1 MLPRIAP
8 LLRLAMVFVAAVL
21 GAAPIK
27 VTVVADDHAAVKSLV
42 AELAAAGA
50 IVTEADRP
58 SELIDIKH
66 EKDEVIVLYR
76 KDYTPY
82 EVKDRAALAD
92 LSNRGI
98 SFVALRGAIAG
109 PSASWAKDTFGA
121 GWTQDSRRFRA
132 LMMLNIRTDA
142 HPLAKDASTFDVTD
156 QTVFEL
162 DLNEKIQVLASSF
175 TSKVGANRKNIVE
188 VSDKASVYDIQPQ
201 AWVFENARLRSAVF
215 LQGEAET
222 LAHASYRTFIKRGIA
237 WAARR
242 TNIDELCT
250 PKDLVD
256 MRYPVGGPSR
266 AAQAIAAFQMQ
277 PGFKASVVSTEPLI
291 NKPIAIQWDERGR
304 LWVAETPEYP
314 NGRRPLTAESWR
326 EGGVLVPGSYDRPAQ
341 DKISVLSSSKNDGVF
356 DEKKIFHEGLE
367 LITGFCHYKDGV
379 IAVCQPHIVWLRDTD
394 GDGKA
399 DKEVVLYGG
408 FTPGDTHF
416 VANHFIMAPDGW
428 VYASNGGGGEV
439 FPASTPELKVRISP
453 GTFRFKPD
461 GSAIEQI
468 ASQGGNSFGN
478 EVTSKMELYHGK
490 ATNGNPIQHVVLPES
505 ILAKAPGTPA
515 KAFSSVN
522 PRRPV
527 LRTDL
532 PDRAPL
538 LQIDQVGYYTAAC
551 SVAVQEHGAWPEEYR
566 DGIFTS
572 EPILDIIHFEKLT
585 PSGPTFL
592 GEVTI
597 KDREWLRSMDHW
609 FCPIDVSFGPDGA
622 LYVLDFYTPVVAHN
636 DTRGP
641 LHSKSGASV
650 RPDREHYFGRIYRI
664 QHDSAPKLTIPDL
677 SKADVAGLVAAFDH
691 PNKIVRFNALR
702 VLMDKD
708 AGLLASAVGPLVTKV
723 RSDAKAEAR
732 IQAIWALQRLD
743 RLEDGLLRALCADA
757 DADVRKNAFLV
768 AEASHSKLPTE
779 VFTKALDDAEPR
791 VRLAALRAMGAAPLD
806 ASAGALL
813 LSAQARMTDD
823 WSKAAATAAAAANPG
838 PVLAGILTGPADAA
852 GAEFARTLAAS
863 LNGDSA
869 TLVLAAA
876 ANSANKPVA
885 LAVIR
890 EIASRRVAAPA
901 SLDGARVALR
911 TLLASPDE
919 AISESSAAIA
929 ALWFTDGSLKA
940 ELAAVARRLVPVLA
954 DTQAS
959 VESQVAAARVLVLLR
974 DADPQVR
981 PALAQ
986 ALGGSREAVSVAIAG
1001 ALATSGDA
1009 SVGKVLYAAFPKSA
1023 GTFRSTLFSAL
1034 VGRSEWAGLVLDA
1047 LETKSLS
1054 AMQLGPMQ
1062 VSQLVRNPDEAVA
1075 KRAAAV
1081 LTKLNAGSSP
1091 AKDDLVAK
1099 LRPEVE
1105 MPGDIAKGKEL
1116 FAGVCQTC
1124 HKIGNVGNDFGPNL
1138 QGIGSHPAA
1147 ELLVHIVDPNRMVDD
1162 EHRTWN
1168 IKMKDGTQ
1176 YSALIGSENPTF
1188 VKLKL
1193 PGGLSAELKVT
1204 DIVSRERS
1212 PNSLMPEGFEALGAE
1227 GLRNVIA
1234 YLRSVAISPEGETV
1248 GRFRLLD
1255 LRAAFTASTSHG
1267 LYANKES
1274 KRDTLPFA
1282 QFGKVESNGVPY
1294 KVVDPKTSKDGLNVI
1309 VLKGGAFPAAYSK
1322 TLAQKVEIPVGSV
1335 ANRIHFLGAVGGWG
1349 AHGDA
1354 IAMIAEVHF
1363 LSGKVQK
1370 KIFYGGVDFADYNG
1384 TGDVPR
1390 SKSARQLLTGDG
1402 RQVRTHWIPVESDEI
1417 IDKLVLSSADTE
1429 IAPTTVAVTIE
1440 IGGPP
1445 NPPPGKDDGAP
1456 KAGKKGKGKAKAN
1469 DGPSDLLPKDN
1480 PKTTQAFGQ
1489 SFGPRKAG
1497 QLRVLVAGA
1506 GSSHNFPAFFLG
1518 TDALTAKAA
1527 GYDVASTPNLKE
1539 TLGLLPQADLFVF
1552 SGNHAQFGTPEF
1564 QKAIRDFAAAG
1575 KGIVL
1580 LHAATWYNW
1589 PLETKYNDEFVCGG
1603 SRNHGHSDFTFTVT
1617 KAEHPI
1623 MKGVPATF
1631 VVNDESYN
1639 IELTRPEGAEV
1650 LGTIPRQD
1658 PKEGLSNI
1666 LPSVWTVRYPG
1677 ARVVCIALGHDEK
1690 SHDHPAYKQLLLN
1703 SLTWVSNK

>member
-8 LLRLAMVFVAAVL
+8 FLSIALVFASAVL

-27 VTVVADDHAAVKSLV
+27 VTVIADDHEAVKSLV
-42 AELAAAGA
+42 IDLKGSGA
-50 IVTEADRP
+50 LVTEADRP
-58 SELIDIKH
+58 REILATAH
-66 EKDEVIVLYR
+66 AKDEVIILYR
-76 KDYTPY
+76 KDHTPY
-82 EVKDRAALAD
+82 EVIDRAALAD

-98 SFVALRGAIAG
+98 GFVVLRGAIAG
-109 PSASWAKDTFGA
+109 PSATWAKETFGA
-121 GWTQDSRRFRA
+121 GWTPDSRRFKA
-132 LMMLNIRTDA
+132 LMMLNVRTDA

-162 DLNEKIQVLASSF
+162 DLHEKIQVLASSF
-175 TSKVGANRKNIVE
+175 TSKVSANRKKIAE
-188 VSDKASVYDIQPQ
+188 VADKASVYDIQPQ

-242 TNIDELCT
+242 SDVDELCS
-250 PKDLVD
+250 KQDLAD

-266 AAQAIAAFQMQ
+266 AEKAIAAFQMQ
-277 PGFKASVVSTEPLI
+277 PGFKAGVVVTEPLI
-291 NKPIAIQWDERGR
+291 NKPIAAQWDERGR

-314 NGRRPLTAESWR
+314 NGRRPLTSESWR

-341 DKISVLSSSKNDGVF
+341 DKISVLVDTDG
-356 DEKKIFHEGLE
+356 DGKADQKQLFHEGLE

-379 IAVCQPHIVWLRDTD
+379 IVVCQPHIIWLRDTD

-416 VANHFIMAPDGW
+416 VANHFVLAPDGW
-428 VYASNGGGGEV
+428 VYASNGGSGEA
-439 FPASTPELKVRISP
+439 FPAANPERKVRLSS

-478 EVTSKMELYHGK
+478 EVTGKMELYHGK

-505 ILAKAPGTPA
+505 VLAKAPGTPA

-527 LRTDL
+527 LRSDL

-566 DGIFTS
+566 DTIFIT

-592 GEVTI
+592 GDVTL

-609 FCPIDVSFGPDGA
+609 FCPIDVTFGPDGA

-664 QHDSAPKLTIPDL
+664 QHDAAPKFAVPDL
-677 SKADVAGLVAAFDH
+677 AKADVAGLVAAFEH
-691 PNKIVRFNALR
+691 PNKVVRFNALR

-708 AGLLASAVGPLVTKV
+708 AGLLASAIGPLVTMV
-723 RSDAKAEAR
+723 RSEAKAEAR
-732 IQAIWALQRLD
+732 ILALWALQRLD
-743 RLEDGLLRALCADA
+743 RLEDGLLRNLCADA
-757 DADVRKNAFLV
+757 DAAVRKNAFLV
-768 AEASHSKLPTE
+768 AEASHSKLPAE
-779 VFTKALDDAEPR
+779 VYAKALEDAEPR
-791 VRLAALRAMGAAPLD
+791 VRLAALRAMGAAPLE

-838 PVLAGILTGPADAA
+838 PVLAGILSAPEDAA
-852 GAEFARTLAAS
+852 AAEFARTLAAS
-863 LNGDSA
+863 LNGDDA
-869 TLVLAAA
+869 AIVLGAAA
-876 ANSANKPVA
+876 KSANKAVVVA
-885 LAVIR
+885 VLRELA
-890 EIASRRVAAPA
+890 ARRVAAPA
-901 SLDGARVALR
+901 ALDSARQSLR
-911 TLLASPDE
+911 TLIADRDDAVGAS
-919 AISESSAAIA
+919 AAAIA

-940 ELAAVARRLVPVLA
+940 ELAAAASRLLPVLA
-954 DTQAS
+954 DAKATDEA
-959 VESQVAAARVLVLLR
+959 QVAAARVLVQLR
-974 DADPQVR
+974 DASPEVR

-986 ALGGSREAVSVAIAG
+986 ALAGPRENVAVAIAG
-1001 ALATSGDA
+1001 ALASSGDA
-1009 SVGKVLYAAFPKSA
+1009 SVGKLLYGAFPKSTGA
-1023 GTFRSTLFSAL
+1023 YRATLFSAL
-1034 VGRSEWAGLVLDA
+1034 VGRAEWAGLVLDA
-1047 LETKSLS
+1047 LEAKSLS

-1062 VSQLVRNPDEAVA
+1062 VSQLVRHPDEAVA
-1075 KRAAAV
+1075 KRAATV
-1081 LTKLNAGSSP
+1081 LAKLNAGSSP
-1091 AKDDLVAK
+1091 AKDDIVSK
-1099 LRPEVE
+1099 LRAEVE
-1105 MPGDIAKGKEL
+1105 KPGDAAKGKEL
-1116 FAGVCQTC
+1116 FVAACQTC
-1124 HKIGNVGNDFGPNL
+1124 HKVGNVGNDFGPNL
-1138 QGIGSHPAA
+1138 QGIGSHPPA
-1147 ELLVHIVDPNRMVDD
+1147 EMLVHIVDPNRMVDD

-1168 IKMKDGTQ
+1168 FKMKDGTQ

-1193 PGGLSAELKVT
+1193 PAGQTAELKVA

-1212 PNSLMPEGFEALGAE
+1212 PNSLMPEGFESLGAE

-1234 YLRSVAISPEGETV
+1234 YLRSVAISPEGEVV

-1255 LRAAFTASTSHG
+1255 LRSAFTASTNTG
-1267 LYANKES
+1267 LYANKEA

-1282 QFGKVESNGVPY
+1282 QFGQVQSNGVPY
-1294 KVVDPKTSKDGLNVI
+1294 KVVDPKSAKDGLNVI
-1309 VLKGGAFPAAYSK
+1309 VLKGGAFKGAYSK
-1322 TLAQKVEIPVGSV
+1322 TFPQKVEIPVGSV

-1354 IAMIAEVHF
+1354 VAMVAEVRF
-1363 LSGKVQK
+1363 LSGKVQRK
-1370 KIFYGGVDFADYNG
+1370 VFYGGVDFADYNG
-1384 TGDVPR
+1384 TGDVPK
-1390 SKSARQLLTGDG
+1390 SKSASQLLSGEG
-1402 RQVRTHWIPVESDEI
+1402 RQVRTHWIPVESNEVI
-1417 IDKLVLSSADTE
+1417 EKIVLSSEDTP
-1429 IAPTTVAVTIE
+1429 IAPTTVAITIE
-1440 IGGPP
+1440 IGGPA
-1445 NPPPGKDDGAP
+1445 NPPAGKDDAAP
-1456 KAGKKGKGKAKAN
+1456 KAGKKKGKAN
-1469 DGPSDLLPKDN
+1469 EGPSDLLPKDN

-1527 GYDVASTPNLKE
+1527 GYDVAATPNLKE
-1539 TLGLLPQADLFVF
+1539 TLALLPQADLLLF

-1564 QKAIRDFAAAG
+1564 QKAIRDFASAG

-1589 PLETKYNDEFVCGG
+1589 PLTTKYNEEFVCGG
-1603 SRNHGHSDFTFTVT
+1603 ARGHGHSDFTFTVT
-1617 KAEHPI
+1617 KPEHPV

-1631 VVNDESYN
+1631 VINDESYN
-1639 IELTRPEGAEV
+1639 VELTRPEGAEV
-1650 LGTIPRQD
+1650 LGTIPRQT

-1666 LPSVWTVRYPG
+1666 LPSVWTVKYPG

-1703 SLTWVSNK
+1703 SLLWVAQK

>member
-8 LLRLAMVFVAAVL
+8 FLSFALACAAAVL
-21 GAAPIK
+21 GAAPLK
-27 VTVVADDHAAVKSLV
+27 VTVVSDDHLAVKSLV
-42 AELAAAGA
+42 AELASAGA
-50 IVTEADRP
+50 VVTEADRP
-58 SELIDIKH
+58 RDILSTKH
-66 EKDEVIVLYR
+66 DKDEVIVLYR
-76 KDYTPY
+76 KDYAPY
-82 EVKDRAALAD
+82 EVIDRAALAD

-98 SFVALRGAIAG
+98 GFVALRGAIAG
-109 PSASWAKDTFGA
+109 PSASWARDTFGA
-121 GWTQDSRRFRA
+121 GWTPESRRFRA

-142 HPLAKDASTFDVTD
+142 HPLATNASTFDVTD
-156 QTVFEL
+156 QTVFNLE
-162 DLNEKIQVLASSF
+162 LNEKIHVLASSF
-175 TSKVGANRKNIVE
+175 TSKVSANRKNITE
-188 VSDKASVYDIQPQ
+188 VSDKASIYDIQPQ

-242 TNIDELCT
+242 SNVDELCT

-256 MRYPVGGPSR
+256 LRYPVGGPSR
-266 AAQAIAAFQMQ
+266 AEKAIAAFQMQ
-277 PGFKASVVSTEPLI
+277 PGFKASVVVTEPLI
-291 NKPIAIQWDERGR
+291 NKPIAVQWDERGR
-304 LWVAETPEYP
+304 LWVAESPEYP

-341 DKISVLSSSKNDGVF
+341 DKISVLVDTDG
-356 DEKKIFHEGLE
+356 DGKADQKQLFHEGLE

-379 IAVCQPHIVWLRDTD
+379 IVVSQPHIVWLRDTN

-416 VANHFIMAPDGW
+416 VANHFVLAPDGW

-439 FPASTPELKVRISP
+439 FPAAQPDRKVRLSS

-478 EVTSKMELYHGK
+478 EVTGKMEFFHGK
-490 ATNGNPIQHVVLPES
+490 ATNGNPIQHAVLPES

-551 SVAVQEHGAWPEEYR
+551 SVAVQEHGAWPDDYR
-566 DGIFTS
+566 DTIFIT
-572 EPILDIIHFEKLT
+572 EPILDIIHFEKLI
-585 PSGPTFL
+585 PEGPTFL

-664 QHDSAPKLTIPDL
+664 QHEAAKGFAIPDL

-691 PNKIVRFNALR
+691 PNKVVRFNALR
-702 VLMDKD
+702 VLMDKE
-708 AGLLASAVGPLVTKV
+708 AGLLASAIGPLVTMV

-732 IQAIWALQRLD
+732 IAALWALQRLD
-743 RLEDGLLRALCADA
+743 RLEDGLLQALCADA
-757 DADVRKNAFLV
+757 DAAVRKNAFLV
-768 AEASHSKLPTE
+768 AEAAHSKIPAA
-779 VFTKALDDAEPR
+779 VYAKALQDTEPR
-791 VRLAALRAMGAAPLD
+791 VRLAALRAMGSAPLE

-813 LSAQARMTDD
+813 LSAQASLTDD

-838 PVLAGILTGPADAA
+838 PVLAGILAGPADPN
-852 GAEFARTLAAS
+852 GADFARTLAAS
-863 LNGDSA
+863 LNGDDA
-869 TLVLAAA
+869 VAVLAAA
-876 ANSANKPVA
+876 AKSANKPVVT
-885 LAVIR
+885 AVLR
-890 EIASRRVAAPA
+890 ELSARRVAPPA
-901 SLDGARVALR
+901 ALDAARQSLRD
-911 TLLASPDE
+911 LLADQDQ
-919 AISESSAAIA
+919 AVGASAAAVA

-940 ELAAVARRLVPVLA
+940 ELAAAASRLVPVLA
-954 DTQAS
+954 DDKAS
-959 VESQVAAARVLVLLR
+959 AEAQVAAARVLVQLR
-974 DADPQVR
+974 DASPEVR
-981 PALAQ
+981 PALVQ
-986 ALGGSREAVSVAIAG
+986 ALAGSNEAVAVATAG
-1001 ALATSGDA
+1001 ALAASGDA
-1009 SVGKVLYAAFPKSA
+1009 SVGKMLYAAFPKSV
-1023 GTFRSTLFSAL
+1023 GSFRATLFSAL
-1034 VGRSEWAGLVLDA
+1034 VGRAEWAGLVLDA
-1047 LETKSLS
+1047 LEAKSLS
-1054 AMQLGPMQ
+1054 ALQLGPMQ
-1062 VSQLVRNPDEAVA
+1062 VSQLVRHPDEAIA

-1081 LTKLNAGSSP
+1081 FAKLNAGSSP
-1091 AKDDLVAK
+1091 AKDDIVSK
-1099 LRPEVE
+1099 LRSEVE
-1105 MPGDIAKGKEL
+1105 KPGDAAKGKEL
-1116 FAGVCQTC
+1116 FVAVCQTC
-1124 HKIGNVGNDFGPNL
+1124 HKVGNVGNDFGPNL
-1138 QGIGSHPAA
+1138 QGIGSHPPA
-1147 ELLVHIVDPNRMVDD
+1147 EMLVHIVDPNRMVDD

-1168 IKMKDGTQ
+1168 FKMKDGTQ

-1193 PGGLSAELKVT
+1193 PAGQSAELKVA

-1212 PNSLMPEGFEALGAE
+1212 PNSLMPEGFESLGAE

-1255 LRAAFTASTSHG
+1255 LRAAFTASTNTG
-1267 LYANKES
+1267 LYASKEA

-1282 QFGKVESNGVPY
+1282 QFGQVQSNGVPY
-1294 KVVDPKTSKDGLNVI
+1294 KVVDPKTAKDGLNVI
-1309 VLKGGAFPAAYSK
+1309 VLKGGNGKGAYSK
-1322 TLAQKVEIPVGSV
+1322 SFPQKVEIPVGSV

-1354 IAMIAEVHF
+1354 VAMIAEVHF
-1363 LSGKVQK
+1363 LSGKVQRK
-1370 KIFYGGVDFADYNG
+1370 VFYGGVDFADYNG
-1384 TGDVPR
+1384 TGDVPK
-1390 SKSARQLLTGDG
+1390 SKSARQLLSGDG
-1402 RQVRTHWIPVESDEI
+1402 RQVRTHWIPVESDEV
-1417 IDKLVLSSADTE
+1417 IDKLVLSSEDTT

-1440 IGGPP
+1440 IGGPA
-1445 NPPPGKDDGAP
+1445 NPPAGKNDGAP
-1456 KAGKKGKGKAKAN
+1456 KAGKKKGKAN
-1469 DGPSDLLPKDN
+1469 EGPSDLLPKDN
-1480 PKTTQAFGQ
+1480 PKTTQAYGQ
-1489 SFGPRKAG
+1489 SFGPRKDG

-1527 GYDVASTPNLKE
+1527 GYDVAATPNLKE
-1539 TLGLLPQADLFVF
+1539 TLALLPQADLFVF

-1617 KAEHPI
+1617 KPEHPI

-1631 VVNDESYN
+1631 VINDESYN
-1639 IELTRPEGAEV
+1639 IELTRPEGADV
-1650 LGTIPRQD
+1650 LGTIPRQT

-1666 LPSVWTVRYPG
+1666 LPSVWTVKYPG

>member
-50 IVTEADRP
+50 VVTEADRP

-82 EVKDRAALAD
+82 EVKERAALAD
-92 LSNRGI
+92 LSMRGI
-98 SFVALRGAIAG
+98 NFVALRGAIAG

-132 LMMLNIRTDA
+132 LMMLNIRTDS

-304 LWVAETPEYP
+304 MWVAETPEYP

-356 DEKKIFHEGLE
+356 DVKKIFHEGLE

-416 VANHFIMAPDGW
+416 VANHFVLAPDGW

-439 FPASTPELKVRISP
+439 FPASSPELKVRISP

-691 PNKIVRFNALR
+691 PNKVVRFNALR

-732 IQAIWALQRLD
+732 IQALWALQRLD
-743 RLEDGLLRALCADA
+743 RLEDGLLRVLCADA

-779 VFTKALDDAEPR
+779 VFAKALDDAEPR

-838 PVLAGILTGPADAA
+838 PVLAGILNGPADEA

-863 LNGDSA
+863 LNGDGA

-890 EIASRRVAAPA
+890 EIASRRVVAPA

-919 AISESSAAIA
+919 AVSGSAASIA

-940 ELAAVARRLVPVLA
+940 ELALVANRLVPVLA
-954 DTQAS
+954 DSKAS
-959 VESQVAAARVLVLLR
+959 IEAQVDAARVLVLLR

-981 PALAQ
+981 PALIQGLA
-986 ALGGSREAVSVAIAG
+986 GSREAVSVAIAG
-1001 ALATSGDA
+1001 ALAASGDV

-1023 GTFRSTLFSAL
+1023 GAFRSTLFSAL

-1047 LETKSLS
+1047 LEAKSLS

-1081 LTKLNAGSSP
+1081 LLKLDAGSSP
-1091 AKDDLVAK
+1091 AKDDIVSK
-1099 LRPEVE
+1099 LRSEVE
-1105 MPGDIAKGKEL
+1105 KPGDAAKGKEL
-1116 FAGVCQTC
+1116 FVAACQTC

-1138 QGIGSHPAA
+1138 QGIGSHPPA
-1147 ELLVHIVDPNRMVDD
+1147 EMLVHIVDPNRMVDD

-1234 YLRSVAISPEGETV
+1234 YLRSVAISPEGETI

-1294 KVVDPKTSKDGLNVI
+1294 KVVDPKASKDGLNVI

-1370 KIFYGGVDFADYNG
+1370 KVFYGGVDFADYNG

-1480 PKTTQAFGQ
+1480 PKTTQAYGQ

-1497 QLRVLVAGA
+1497 QLRVLFAGA

-1539 TLGLLPQADLFVF
+1539 TLELLPQADLFVF

-1617 KAEHPI
+1617 KPEHPI

-1631 VVNDESYN
+1631 VINDESYN

-1650 LGTIPRQD
+1650 LGTIPRQT
-1658 PKEGLSNI
+1658 PKEGFSNI

-1677 ARVVCIALGHDEK
+1677 TKVVCIALGHDEK

-1703 SLTWVSNK
+1703 SLTWVAQK

>member
-1 MLPRIAP
+1 MLPRISP
-8 LLRLAMVFVAAVL
+8 LLRIVMAFATVAL

-27 VTVVADDHAAVKSLV
+27 VTVISDDHVAVKSLV
-42 AELAAAGA
+42 EELKGVGA
-50 IVTEADRP
+50 VVTEADRP
-58 SELIDIKH
+58 SEIIDTKH

-82 EVKDRAALAD
+82 EVKERAALAD

-109 PSASWAKDTFGA
+109 PSASWGKETFGA
-121 GWTQDSRRFRA
+121 GWTAESRRFRT

-156 QTVFEL
+156 QTVFDL
-162 DLNEKIQVLASSF
+162 DLHEKLQVLASSF
-175 TSKVGANRKNIVE
+175 TSKVSANRKKIVE
-188 VSDKASVYDIQPQ
+188 VSDKVSIYDIQPQ
-201 AWVFENARLRSAVF
+201 AWVFENSRLRSAVF

-242 TNIDELCT
+242 ANTDELCT
-250 PKDLVD
+250 AKDLAD

-266 AAQAIAAFQMQ
+266 AEKAIAAFQMQ

-291 NKPIAIQWDERGR
+291 NKPIAVQWDERGR
-304 LWVAETPEYP
+304 MWVAETPEYP

-356 DEKKIFHEGLE
+356 DQKKVFHEGLE

-416 VANHFIMAPDGW
+416 VANHFILAPDGW
-428 VYASNGGGGEV
+428 VYASNGGSGEV
-439 FPASTPELKVRISP
+439 FPVSNPERKVRVSS

-551 SVAVQEHGAWPEEYR
+551 SVAVQEHGAWPDEYR
-566 DGIFTS
+566 DAIFIT

-592 GEVTI
+592 GEVTL

-609 FCPIDVSFGPDGA
+609 FCPVDVSFGPDGA

-641 LHSKSGASV
+641 MHSKSGASV

-664 QHDSAPKLTIPDL
+664 QHDAAPKFAIPDL

-691 PNKIVRFNALR
+691 PNKVVRFNALR
-702 VLMDKD
+702 VLMEKD

-723 RSDAKAEAR
+723 RSDAKSEAR
-732 IQAIWALQRLD
+732 IQALWALQRLD

-757 DADVRKNAFLV
+757 DPDVRKNAFLV
-768 AEASHSKLPTE
+768 AEASHTKLPTE
-779 VFTKALDDAEPR
+779 VFAKALGDAEPR
-791 VRLAALRAMGAAPLD
+791 VRLAALRAMGSAPLE

-813 LSAQARMTDD
+813 LKAQATMTDD

-838 PVLAGILTGPADAA
+838 PVLAGILGGSADAA

-863 LNGDSA
+863 LNGEET

-876 ANSANKPVA
+876 AKSANKPVA
-885 LAVIR
+885 VAVLG
-890 EIASRRVAAPA
+890 EIASRRVAPPA
-901 SLDGARVALR
+901 SLDAARAALR
-911 TLLASPDE
+911 TLLASQDE
-919 AISESSAAIA
+919 SIAGSSAAIA

-940 ELAAVARRLVPVLA
+940 ELASAADRLLPVLA
-954 DTQAS
+954 DAKAS
-959 VESQVAAARVLVLLR
+959 VEAQVSAARVLVLLR
-974 DADPQVR
+974 DVNPQVR

-986 ALGGSREAVSVAIAG
+986 ALSGSREAVAVATAG
-1001 ALATSGDA
+1001 ALAASGDV
-1009 SVGKVLYAAFPKSA
+1009 SVGKVLFAAFPKST

-1034 VGRSEWAGLVLDA
+1034 AGRAEWAGLVLDA
-1047 LETKSLS
+1047 LEAKSLS

-1062 VSQLVRNPDEAVA
+1062 VSQLVRHPDADTA
-1075 KRAAAV
+1075 KRAVAV
-1081 LTKLNAGSSP
+1081 LAKLNAGSNP
-1091 AKDDLVAK
+1091 AKDDLIAK

-1105 MPGDIAKGKEL
+1105 KPGDVAKGKEL
-1116 FAGVCQTC
+1116 FTSVCQTC
-1124 HKIGNVGNDFGPNL
+1124 HKVGNVGNEFGPNL

-1168 IKMKDGTQ
+1168 FKMKDGTQ

-1193 PGGLSAELKVT
+1193 PGGLSAELKVA

-1212 PNSLMPEGFEALGAE
+1212 PNSLMPEGFESLGAE

-1234 YLRSVAISPEGETV
+1234 YLRSVAISPEGVTI

-1255 LRAAFTASTSHG
+1255 LGTAFTASTDTG
-1267 LYANKES
+1267 LYASKNA
-1274 KRDTLPFA
+1274 KRDTLPFKKYG
-1282 QFGKVESNGVPY
+1282 QVEANGVPY
-1294 KVVDPKTSKDGLNVI
+1294 KIVDPKSAKDGLNVI
-1309 VLKGGAFPAAYSK
+1309 VLKGGNGQGAYSK
-1322 TLAQKVEIPVGSV
+1322 SFAQKVEIPVGSV

-1349 AHGDA
+1349 AHDA

-1370 KIFYGGVDFADYNG
+1370 KVFYGARDFADYNG
-1384 TGDVPR
+1384 VGDVPG
-1390 SKSARQLLTGDG
+1390 SKSARQLLTGEG
-1402 RQVRTHWIPVESDEI
+1402 RQVRTLWIPVESDEI

-1445 NPPPGKDDGAP
+1445 NPPRGKDEDAP
-1456 KAGKKGKGKAKAN
+1456 RPGKKGKGKAN
-1469 DGPSDLLPKDN
+1469 EGPSDLLPKDN

-1497 QLRVLVAGA
+1497 QLRVLFAGA

-1539 TLGLLPQADLFVF
+1539 TLALLPQADLFVF
-1552 SGNHAQFGTPEF
+1552 SGNHGQFGTPEF

-1617 KAEHPI
+1617 KPEHPI

-1631 VVNDESYN
+1631 VINDESYN

-1650 LGTIPRQD
+1650 LGTIPRQT
-1658 PKEGLSNI
+1658 PKEGLSSI
-1666 LPSVWTVRYPG
+1666 LPSVWTVKYPG
-1677 ARVVCIALGHDEK
+1677 TKVVCIALGHDEK
-1690 SHDHPAYKQLLLN
+1690 SHDHPAYRQLLLN
-1703 SLTWVSNK
+1703 SLSWVAQK

>member
-1 MLPRIAP
+1 MLPRIAS
-8 LLRLAMVFVAAVL
+8 LLRAALIFVAASIY
-21 GAAPIK
+21 AAPIK
-27 VTVVADDHAAVKSLV
+27 VTIVSDDPAAVKSL
-42 AELAAAGA
+42 ADELHAAGA
-50 IVTEADRP
+50 IVTDAARP
-58 SELIDIKH
+58 RDVLAATH

-82 EVKDRAALAD
+82 EVRDRAALAD
-92 LSNRGI
+92 LSNRGVN
-98 SFVALRGAIAG
+98 FVALRGAIAG
-109 PSASWAKDTFGA
+109 PSASWAKDSFGA
-121 GWTQDSRRFRA
+121 GWTPDSRRFRA
-132 LMMLNIRTDA
+132 LMMLNVRTDA
-142 HPLAKDASTFDVTD
+142 HPLARDASTFDVTD
-156 QTVFEL
+156 DTVFNLE
-162 DLNEKIQVLASSF
+162 LNEKILVLASSF
-175 TSKVGANRKNIVE
+175 TSKVSANRKNIAE
-188 VSDKASVYDIQPQ
+188 VSDKASIYDIQPQ
-201 AWVFENARLRSAVF
+201 AWVFENVRFRSAVF
-215 LQGEAET
+215 LQGDAAT

-242 TNIDELCT
+242 PNVDELCT

-266 AAQAIAAFQMQ
+266 AEKAIAAFQMQ

-291 NKPIAIQWDERGR
+291 NKPIAAQWDERGR

-341 DKISVLSSSKNDGVF
+341 DKISVLVDTDGDGVA
-356 DEKKIFHEGLE
+356 DKKQIFHEGLE

-379 IAVCQPHIVWLRDTD
+379 IVVCQPHIVWLRDTD

-399 DKEVVLYGG
+399 DKEVILYGG

-416 VANHFIMAPDGW
+416 IANHFVTAPDGW

-439 FPASTPELKVRISP
+439 FPIAQPDRKVRLSS

-478 EVTSKMELYHGK
+478 EVTSKMELFHGK

-566 DGIFTS
+566 DTIFIT
-572 EPILDIIHFEKLT
+572 EPILDIIHFEKLVPT
-585 PSGPTFL
+585 GPTFL
-592 GEVTI
+592 GELTL

-609 FCPIDVSFGPDGA
+609 FCPIDVTFGPDGA
-622 LYVLDFYTPVVAHN
+622 MYVLDFYTPVVAHN

-641 LHSKSGASV
+641 MHSKSGASV

-664 QHDSAPKLTIPDL
+664 QHESAPKLVIPDL

-691 PNKIVRFNALR
+691 PNKVVRFNALR
-702 VLMDKD
+702 VLMEKD
-708 AGLLASAVGPLVTKV
+708 VGLLASAVGPLVTKV

-732 IQAIWALQRLD
+732 IQALWALQRLD

-757 DADVRKNAFLV
+757 DAAVRKNAFLV
-768 AEASHSKLPTE
+768 AEASRSKLPTE
-779 VFTKALDDAEPR
+779 VYARALEDAEPR
-791 VRLAALRAMGAAPLD
+791 VRLAALRAMGAAPLEAD
-806 ASAGALL
+806 AGALL

-823 WSKAAATAAAAANPG
+823 WSKATATAAAAANPG
-838 PVLAGILTGPADAA
+838 PVLAGILSGTADASA
-852 GAEFARTLAAS
+852 ADFARTLAAS
-863 LNGDSA
+863 LNGEEA

-876 ANSANKPVA
+876 AKSANKPVA

-901 SLDGARVALR
+901 TLDAARSALR
-911 TLLASPDE
+911 TLLASSDD
-919 AISESSAAIA
+919 AISGSSAAIA
-929 ALWFTDGSLKA
+929 ALWFTDGSMKA
-940 ELAAVARRLVPVLA
+940 ELAAAAGRLLPVLA
-954 DTQAS
+954 DAKAS
-959 VESQVAAARVLVLLR
+959 VEAKVAAARVLVLLR
-974 DADPQVR
+974 DVDPQVR

-986 ALGGSREAVSVAIAG
+986 ALASSHEPLAVATAG
-1001 ALATSGDA
+1001 ALAATGDA
-1009 SVGKVLYAAFPKSA
+1009 SVGKVLYGAFPKSA
-1023 GTFRSTLFSAL
+1023 GSFRSTLFSAL

-1047 LETKSLS
+1047 LEAKSLS

-1062 VSQLVRNPDEAVA
+1062 VSQLVRHPDAAIA

-1081 LTKLNAGSSP
+1081 LLKLDAGSSP
-1091 AKDDLVAK
+1091 AKDDLVSK
-1099 LRPEVE
+1099 LRSEVE
-1105 MPGDIAKGKEL
+1105 KPGDIAKGKDL
-1116 FAGVCQTC
+1116 FVAACQTC

-1138 QGIGSHPAA
+1138 QGIGSHPPA
-1147 ELLVHIVDPNRMVDD
+1147 EMLVHIVDPNRMVDD

-1168 IKMKDGTQ
+1168 MKMKDGTQ

-1193 PGGLSAELKVT
+1193 PGGLSAELKVA

-1255 LRAAFTASTSHG
+1255 LRAAFTASTNTG
-1267 LYANKES
+1267 LYANKEA

-1282 QFGKVESNGVPY
+1282 KFGQVESNGVPY

-1309 VLKGGAFPAAYSK
+1309 VLKGGAFKSAYSK

-1370 KIFYGGVDFADYNG
+1370 KVFYGGVDFADYNG

-1390 SKSARQLLTGDG
+1390 SKSARQLLSGDG
-1402 RQVRTHWIPVESDEI
+1402 RQVRTHWIPVESTEV

-1445 NPPPGKDDGAP
+1445 NPPAGKDDGAL
-1456 KAGKKGKGKAKAN
+1456 KAGKKKGKAN

-1489 SFGPRKAG
+1489 QFGPRKAG
-1497 QLRVLVAGA
+1497 QLRVLFAGA

-1527 GYDVASTPNLKE
+1527 GYDVTSTPNLKE
-1539 TLGLLPQADLFVF
+1539 TLALLPQADLFVF
-1552 SGNHAQFGTPEF
+1552 SGNHGQFGTPEF

-1617 KAEHPI
+1617 KPEHPI

-1631 VVNDESYN
+1631 VINDESYN

-1650 LGTIPRQD
+1650 LGTIPRQT

-1666 LPSVWTVRYPG
+1666 LPSVWTVKYPG
-1677 ARVVCIALGHDEK
+1677 AKVVCIALGHDEK

-1703 SLTWVSNK
+1703 SLTWVSQK

>member
-1 MLPRIAP
+1 MLPRISP
-8 LLRLAMVFVAAVL
+8 LLRIVMAFATVAL

-27 VTVVADDHAAVKSLV
+27 VTVISDDHVAVKSLV
-42 AELAAAGA
+42 EELKGAGA
-50 IVTEADRP
+50 VVTEADRP
-58 SELIDIKH
+58 SEIIDTKH

-82 EVKDRAALAD
+82 EVKERAALAD

-109 PSASWAKDTFGA
+109 PSASWGKETFGA
-121 GWTQDSRRFRA
+121 GWTAESRRFRT
-132 LMMLNIRTDA
+132 LMMLNVRTDA

-156 QTVFEL
+156 QTVFDL
-162 DLNEKIQVLASSF
+162 DLNEKLQVLASSF
-175 TSKVGANRKNIVE
+175 TSKVSANRKKIVE
-188 VSDKASVYDIQPQ
+188 VSDKVSIYDIQPQ
-201 AWVFENARLRSAVF
+201 AWVFENSRLRSAVF

-242 TNIDELCT
+242 ANTDELCT
-250 PKDLVD
+250 AKDLAD

-266 AAQAIAAFQMQ
+266 AEKAIAAFQMQ

-291 NKPIAIQWDERGR
+291 NKPIAVQWDERGR
-304 LWVAETPEYP
+304 MWVAETPEYP

-356 DEKKIFHEGLE
+356 DQKKVFHQGLE

-416 VANHFIMAPDGW
+416 VANHFILAPDGW
-428 VYASNGGGGEV
+428 VYASNGGSGEV
-439 FPASTPELKVRISP
+439 FPVSNPERKVRVSS

-551 SVAVQEHGAWPEEYR
+551 SVAVQEHGAWPDEYR
-566 DGIFTS
+566 DAIFIT

-592 GEVTI
+592 GEVTL

-609 FCPIDVSFGPDGA
+609 FCPVDVSFGPDGA

-641 LHSKSGASV
+641 MHSKSGASV

-664 QHDSAPKLTIPDL
+664 QHDAAPKFAIPDL

-691 PNKIVRFNALR
+691 PNKVVRFNALR
-702 VLMDKD
+702 VLMEKD

-723 RSDAKAEAR
+723 RSDAKSEAR
-732 IQAIWALQRLD
+732 IQALWALQRLD

-757 DADVRKNAFLV
+757 DPDVRKNAFLV
-768 AEASHSKLPTE
+768 AEASHTKLPTE
-779 VFTKALDDAEPR
+779 VFAKALGDAEPR
-791 VRLAALRAMGAAPLD
+791 VRLAALRAMGSAPLE

-813 LSAQARMTDD
+813 LKAQATMTDD

-838 PVLAGILTGPADAA
+838 PVLAGILGGPADAA

-863 LNGDSA
+863 LNGEET

-876 ANSANKPVA
+876 AKSANKPVA
-885 LAVIR
+885 VAVLG
-890 EIASRRVAAPA
+890 EIASRRVVAPA
-901 SLDGARVALR
+901 SLDAARAALR
-911 TLLASPDE
+911 TLLASQDE
-919 AISESSAAIA
+919 SIAGSSAAIA

-940 ELAAVARRLVPVLA
+940 ELASAADRLLPVLA
-954 DTQAS
+954 DAKAS
-959 VESQVAAARVLVLLR
+959 VEAQVAAARVLVLLR
-974 DADPQVR
+974 DVNPQVR

-986 ALGGSREAVSVAIAG
+986 ALSGSREAVAVATAG
-1001 ALATSGDA
+1001 ALAASGDA
-1009 SVGKVLYAAFPKSA
+1009 SVGKVLFAAFPKSA
-1023 GTFRSTLFSAL
+1023 GAYRATLFSAL
-1034 VGRSEWAGLVLDA
+1034 AGRSEWAGLVLDA
-1047 LETKSLS
+1047 LEAKSLS

-1062 VSQLVRNPDEAVA
+1062 VSQLVRHPDAATA
-1075 KRAAAV
+1075 KRAVAV
-1081 LTKLNAGSSP
+1081 LAKLNAGSNP
-1091 AKDDLVAK
+1091 AKDDLIAK

-1105 MPGDIAKGKEL
+1105 KPGDVAKGKEL
-1116 FAGVCQTC
+1116 FTSVCQTC
-1124 HKIGNVGNDFGPNL
+1124 HKAGNVGNEFGPNL

-1168 IKMKDGTQ
+1168 FKMKDGTQ

-1193 PGGLSAELKVT
+1193 PGGLSAELKVA

-1212 PNSLMPEGFEALGAE
+1212 PNSLMPEGFESLGAE

-1234 YLRSVAISPEGETV
+1234 YLRSVAISPEGVTV
-1248 GRFRLLD
+1248 GRFRLLN
-1255 LRAAFTASTSHG
+1255 LSAAFTASTNTG
-1267 LYANKES
+1267 LYASKNA

-1294 KVVDPKTSKDGLNVI
+1294 EVVDPKNAKDGLNVI
-1309 VLKGGAFPAAYSK
+1309 VLKGGNGQGAYSK
-1322 TLAQKVEIPVGSV
+1322 TFAQKVEIPVGSV

-1349 AHGDA
+1349 AHDA

-1370 KIFYGGVDFADYNG
+1370 KVFYGARDFADYNG
-1384 TGDVPR
+1384 VGDVPG
-1390 SKSARQLLTGDG
+1390 SKSARQLLTGEG
-1402 RQVRTHWIPVESDEI
+1402 RQVRTLWIPVESDEI

-1445 NPPPGKDDGAP
+1445 NPPRGKDEDAP
-1456 KAGKKGKGKAKAN
+1456 RPGKKGKGKAN
-1469 DGPSDLLPKDN
+1469 EGPSDLLPKDN

-1497 QLRVLVAGA
+1497 QLRVLFAGA

-1539 TLGLLPQADLFVF
+1539 TLALLPQADLFVF
-1552 SGNHAQFGTPEF
+1552 SGNHGQFGTPEF

-1617 KAEHPI
+1617 KPEHPI

-1631 VVNDESYN
+1631 VINDESYN

-1650 LGTIPRQD
+1650 LGTIPRQT
-1658 PKEGLSNI
+1658 PKEGLSSI
-1666 LPSVWTVRYPG
+1666 LPSVWTVKYPG
-1677 ARVVCIALGHDEK
+1677 TKVVCIALGHDEK

-1703 SLTWVSNK
+1703 SLSWVAQK

>member
-1 MLPRIAP
+1 MLPRISP
-8 LLRLAMVFVAAVL
+8 YLRLALVFVGAVL
-21 GAAPIK
+21 VAAPVK
-27 VTVVADDHAAVKSLV
+27 VTVVSDDHAAVKNLV
-42 AELAAAGA
+42 TELQSAGA
-50 IVTEADRP
+50 TVTEADRP
-58 SELIDIKH
+58 RDLLATKH

-76 KDYTPY
+76 KDYAAY
-82 EVKDRAALAD
+82 EVIDRAALAD
-92 LSNRGI
+92 LSSRGI
-98 SFVALRGAIAG
+98 GFVALRGAIAG
-109 PSASWAKDTFGA
+109 PSASWARDTFGA
-121 GWTQDSRRFRA
+121 GWTPESRRFRA
-132 LMMLNIRTDA
+132 LMMLNVRTDA

-156 QTVFEL
+156 DTVFNLE
-162 DLNEKIQVLASSF
+162 LNEKIHVLASSF
-175 TSKVGANRKNIVE
+175 TSKVSANRKNITE
-188 VSDKASVYDIQPQ
+188 VSDKASIYDIQPQ
-201 AWVFENARLRSAVF
+201 AWVFENPRLRSAVF
-215 LQGEAET
+215 LQGDAAT
-222 LAHASYRTFIKRGIA
+222 LAHASYRTFIKRSIA

-242 TNIDELCT
+242 PNVDELCT
-250 PKDLVD
+250 KDDLVD
-256 MRYPVGGPSR
+256 LRYPVGGPSR
-266 AAQAIAAFQMQ
+266 AEKAIAAFQMQ

-291 NKPIAIQWDERGR
+291 NKPIAVQWDERGR

-341 DKISVLSSSKNDGVF
+341 DKISVLVDTDGDGVA
-356 DEKKIFHEGLE
+356 DKKQIFHEGLE

-379 IAVCQPHIVWLRDTD
+379 IVVCQPHIIWLRDTD

-416 VANHFIMAPDGW
+416 VANHFVMAPDGW
-428 VYASNGGGGEV
+428 VYASIGTGAEV
-439 FPASTPELKVRISP
+439 FPIATPDRKVRLSS

-478 EVTSKMELYHGK
+478 EVTSDMELFHGK
-490 ATNGNPIQHVVLPES
+490 ATNGNPIQHVVLSES

-515 KAFSSVN
+515 KAFNAVN

-527 LRTDL
+527 LRKDL

-566 DGIFTS
+566 DTIFIT
-572 EPILDIIHFEKLT
+572 EPILDIIHFEKLI

-592 GEVTI
+592 GEVTL

-622 LYVLDFYTPVVAHN
+622 LYILDFYTPVVAHN

-664 QHDSAPKLTIPDL
+664 QHESAPKLAIPDL
-677 SKADVAGLVAAFDH
+677 SKADVAGLIGAFSH
-691 PNKIVRFNALR
+691 PNKVVRFNALR
-702 VLMDKD
+702 SLMERD
-708 AGLLASAVGPLVTKV
+708 AGLQASSTGQLNALV
-723 RSDAKAEAR
+723 RSDAIPEGRVLAL
-732 IQAIWALQRLD
+732 WALQRLE
-743 RLEDGLLRALCADA
+743 RLESGLVVAAAADSSA
-757 DADVRKNAFLV
+757 SVRKNAFLV
-768 AEASHSKLPTE
+768 AEAARLALPVATL
-779 VFTKALDDAEPR
+779 KAGIADKDAR
-791 VRLAALRAMGAAPLD
+791 VRLAAVRALGAAELD
-806 ASAGALL
+806 GDSGALL
-813 LSAQARMTDD
+813 LSAWTNDHE
-823 WSKAAATAAAAANPG
+823 AATATAAASANPAATLQVMLSG
-838 PVLAGILTGPADAA
+838 KAPARAD
-852 GAEFARTLAAS
+852 FAVSLAA
-863 LNGDSA
+863 
-869 TLVLAAA
+869 TLTPDASVRVLRAAA
-876 ANSANKPVA
+876 ASNDVK
-885 LAVIR
+885 LATVILR
-890 EIASRRVAAPA
+890 EIASRRIAAPA
-901 SLDGARVALR
+901 KPDEGREALR
-911 TLLASPDE
+911 ALLAGKDTE
-919 AISESSAAIA
+919 VATAAAAIA
-929 ALWFTDGSLKA
+929 GLWVTDGSLKA
-940 ELAAVARRLVPVLA
+940 ELASVAGRLLAVVA
-954 DTQAS
+954 DDKSS
-959 VESQVAAARVLVLLR
+959 VEAQVAAVRVLVLLR
-974 DADPQVR
+974 DSDAKIT
-981 PALAQ
+981 PALAR
-986 ALGGSREAVSVAIAG
+986 ALSSSREPVAVATAG
-1001 ALATSGDA
+1001 ALASSGDV
-1009 SVGKVLYAAFPKSA
+1009 SVGKLLYGAFPKST
-1023 GTFRSTLFSAL
+1023 GTFRSTLYSAL
-1034 VGRSEWAGLVLDA
+1034 VGRPEWAGLILDA
-1047 LETKSLS
+1047 LDAKSLS

-1062 VSQLVRNPDEAVA
+1062 MSQLVRHPDAAIA
-1075 KRAAAV
+1075 KRATAV
-1081 LTKLNAGSSP
+1081 LAKLNAGSSP
-1091 AKDDLVAK
+1091 AKDDIVSK

-1105 MPGDIAKGKEL
+1105 KPGDATKGKEL
-1116 FAGVCQTC
+1116 FVAVCQTC
-1124 HKIGNVGNDFGPNL
+1124 HKVGNVGNEFGPNL
-1138 QGIGSHPAA
+1138 QGIGSHPPA
-1147 ELLVHIVDPNRMVDD
+1147 EMLVHIVDPNRMVDD

-1168 IKMKDGTQ
+1168 FKMKDGTQ
-1176 YSALIGSENPTF
+1176 YSALIGSENPIF

-1193 PGGLSAELKVT
+1193 PAGQSAELKVA

-1212 PNSLMPEGFEALGAE
+1212 PNSLMPEGFESLGAE

-1255 LRAAFTASTSHG
+1255 LRAAFTASTTTG
-1267 LYANKES
+1267 LYASKEA

-1294 KVVDPKTSKDGLNVI
+1294 KVIDPKTAKDGLNVI
-1309 VLKGGAFPAAYSK
+1309 VLKGGAFKGAYSK
-1322 TLAQKVEIPVGSV
+1322 SFAQKVEIPVGSV

-1354 IAMIAEVHF
+1354 VAMIAEVHF

-1370 KIFYGGVDFADYNG
+1370 KVFYGGVDFADYNG

-1390 SKSARQLLTGDG
+1390 SKSARQLLSGEG
-1402 RQVRTHWIPVESDEI
+1402 RQVRTMWMPVEGTEV
-1417 IDKLVLSSADTE
+1417 IDKLVLSSEDTP
-1429 IAPTTVAVTIE
+1429 IAPTTVAITIE

-1445 NPPPGKDDGAP
+1445 NPPAGN
-1456 KAGKKGKGKAKAN
+1456 AGKKKAKAN

-1489 SFGPRKAG
+1489 QFGPRKAG
-1497 QLRVLVAGA
+1497 QLRVLFAGA

-1539 TLGLLPQADLFVF
+1539 TLALLPQADLFVF
-1552 SGNHAQFGTPEF
+1552 SGNHGQFGTPEF

-1589 PLETKYNDEFVCGG
+1589 PLTTKYNDEFVCGG

-1617 KAEHPI
+1617 KPEHPI

-1631 VVNDESYN
+1631 VINDESYN

-1650 LGTIPRQD
+1650 LGTIPRQT

-1666 LPSVWTVRYPG
+1666 LPSVWTVKYPG
-1677 ARVVCIALGHDEK
+1677 TKVVCIALGHDEK

-1703 SLTWVSNK
+1703 SITWVSQK

>member
-8 LLRLAMVFVAAVL
+8 FLSFALACASAVLVAAPL
-21 GAAPIK
+21 K
-27 VTVVADDHAAVKSLV
+27 VTVVTDDPVAVKSLV
-42 AELAAAGA
+42 AELKEAGA
-50 IVTEADRP
+50 VVSEADRP
-58 SELIDIKH
+58 RDILDTKH

-76 KDYTPY
+76 KDYSPY
-82 EVKDRAALAD
+82 EVHDRAALAD
-92 LSNRGI
+92 LSNRGV

-109 PSASWAKDTFGA
+109 PSASWARDTFGG
-121 GWTQDSRRFRA
+121 GWTPESRRFRA

-156 QTVFEL
+156 QTVFNLE
-162 DLNEKIQVLASSF
+162 LNEKIHVLAASF
-175 TSKVGANRKNIVE
+175 TSKVSANRKNIAE

-201 AWVFENARLRSAVF
+201 AWVFENSRLRSAVF
-215 LQGEAET
+215 LQGETET

-242 TNIDELCT
+242 TNVDELCA

-256 MRYPVGGPSR
+256 LRYPVGGPSR
-266 AAQAIAAFQMQ
+266 AEKAIAAFQMQ
-277 PGFKASVVSTEPLI
+277 PGFKASVIVTEPLI
-291 NKPIAIQWDERGR
+291 NKPIAVQWDERGR

-341 DKISVLSSSKNDGVF
+341 DKISVLVDTDG
-356 DEKKIFHEGLE
+356 DGKADQKQLFHEGLE
-367 LITGFCHYKDGV
+367 LITGFCNYKDGV
-379 IAVCQPHIVWLRDTD
+379 IAVCQPNIVWLRDTN

-416 VANHFIMAPDGW
+416 VANHFILAPDGW
-428 VYASNGGGGEV
+428 IYASNGGGGEV
-439 FPASTPELKVRISP
+439 FPAAQPDRKVRLSS

-478 EVTSKMELYHGK
+478 EVTGKMEFFHGK
-490 ATNGNPIQHVVLPES
+490 ATTGNPIQHAVIPES
-505 ILAKAPGTPA
+505 VLAKAPGGSAHALYPI
-515 KAFSSVN
+515 N

-527 LRTDL
+527 LRADL

-566 DGIFTS
+566 DTIFIT
-572 EPILDIIHFEKLT
+572 EPILDVIHFEKLV
-585 PSGPTFL
+585 PNGPTFL
-592 GEVTI
+592 GELTL

-664 QHDSAPKLTIPDL
+664 QHDAAPRLAIPDL

-691 PNKIVRFNALR
+691 PNKVVRFNALR

-708 AGLLASAVGPLVTKV
+708 AGLLASAIGPLVTMV
-723 RSDAKAEAR
+723 RSDAKSEAR
-732 IQAIWALQRLD
+732 IAALWALQRLD
-743 RLEDGLLRALCADA
+743 RLEDGLLQALCADA
-757 DADVRKNAFLV
+757 DPAVRKNAFLV
-768 AEASHSKLPTE
+768 AEDGHSKLPTS
-779 VFTKALDDAEPR
+779 VYAKALQDAEPR
-791 VRLAALRAMGAAPLD
+791 VRLAALRAMGAAPLE

-813 LSAQARMTDD
+813 LSVQPSLTDG

-838 PVLAGILTGPADAA
+838 PVLAGILAGPADAA
-852 GAEFARTLAAS
+852 AAEFARTLAAS
-863 LNGDSA
+863 LNGNDA
-869 TLVLAAA
+869 VAVLAAA
-876 ANSANKPVA
+876 AKSANKPVVT
-885 LAVIR
+885 AVLR
-890 EIASRRVAAPA
+890 ELSARRVAAPA
-901 SLDGARVALR
+901 ELDTARQSLR
-911 TLLASPDE
+911 TLIADQDG
-919 AISESSAAIA
+919 AVGASAAAVA
-929 ALWFTDGSLKA
+929 ALWFTDGSLKT
-940 ELAAVARRLVPVLA
+940 ELASAAVRLLPVLA
-954 DTQAS
+954 DAKAS
-959 VESQVAAARVLVLLR
+959 PDTQVAAARVLVQLR
-974 DADPQVR
+974 DAAPEVR

-986 ALGGSREAVSVAIAG
+986 ALAGSNEAVAVATAG
-1001 ALATSGDA
+1001 ALAASGDA
-1009 SVGKVLYAAFPKSA
+1009 SVGKMLYAAFPKST
-1023 GTFRSTLFSAL
+1023 GSFRATLFSAL
-1034 VGRSEWAGLVLDA
+1034 VGRAEWAGLVLDA
-1047 LETKSLS
+1047 LDAKSLS

-1062 VSQLVRNPDEAVA
+1062 VSQLVRHPDEAVA
-1075 KRAAAV
+1075 KRAAGV
-1081 LTKLNAGSSP
+1081 LAKLNAGSSP
-1091 AKDDLVAK
+1091 AKDDIVSK
-1099 LRPEVE
+1099 LRAEVE
-1105 MPGDIAKGKEL
+1105 KPGDAAKGKEL
-1116 FAGVCQTC
+1116 FVAVCQTC
-1124 HKIGNVGNDFGPNL
+1124 HKVGNVGNDFGPNL
-1138 QGIGSHPAA
+1138 QGIGSHPPA
-1147 ELLVHIVDPNRMVDD
+1147 EMLVHIVDPNRMVDD

-1168 IKMKDGTQ
+1168 FKMKDGTQ

-1188 VKLKL
+1188 VKLKM
-1193 PGGLSAELKVT
+1193 PAGQTAELKVA

-1212 PNSLMPEGFEALGAE
+1212 PNSLMPEGFESLGAE

-1234 YLRSVAISPEGETV
+1234 YLRSVAISPEGEVV

-1255 LRAAFTASTSHG
+1255 LRAAFTASTNTG
-1267 LYANKES
+1267 LYANKEA

-1282 QFGKVESNGVPY
+1282 KFGQVESNGVPY
-1294 KVVDPKTSKDGLNVI
+1294 KVIDPKGAKDGLNVI
-1309 VLKGGAFPAAYSK
+1309 VLKGGNGKGAYSK
-1322 TLAQKVEIPVGSV
+1322 SFPSKVEIPVGSV

-1349 AHGDA
+1349 AHDGV
-1354 IAMIAEVHF
+1354 AMIAEIRF
-1363 LSGKVQK
+1363 LSGKVQRK
-1370 KIFYGGVDFADYNG
+1370 VFYGGVDFADYNG
-1384 TGDVPR
+1384 TGDVPK
-1390 SKSARQLLTGDG
+1390 SKSARQLLSGDG
-1402 RQVRTHWIPVESDEI
+1402 RQVRTHWIPVESDEVIEKI
-1417 IDKLVLSSADTE
+1417 ILSSEDTP

-1445 NPPPGKDDGAP
+1445 NPPRGKDDGAP
-1456 KAGKKGKGKAKAN
+1456 KAGKKKAN
-1469 DGPSDLLPKDN
+1469 EGPSNLLPKDN
-1480 PKTTQAFGQ
+1480 PKTTQAYGQ
-1489 SFGPRKAG
+1489 SFGPRKDG

-1539 TLGLLPQADLFVF
+1539 TLALLPQADLFVF

-1589 PLETKYNDEFVCGG
+1589 PLTTKYNDEFVCGG

-1617 KAEHPI
+1617 KPEHPI

-1631 VVNDESYN
+1631 VINDESYN

-1650 LGTIPRQD
+1650 LGTIPRQT

-1666 LPSVWTVRYPG
+1666 LPSVWTVKYPG
-1677 ARVVCIALGHDEK
+1677 ARVVCIALGHDAK

>member
-8 LLRLAMVFVAAVL
+8 FLSFALACASAVL
-21 GAAPIK
+21 GAAPLK
-27 VTVVADDHAAVKSLV
+27 VTVVADDPVAVKSLV
-42 AELAAAGA
+42 AELKEAGA
-50 IVTEADRP
+50 VVTEADRP
-58 SELIDIKH
+58 RDILDTKH
-66 EKDEVIVLYR
+66 ERDEVIVLYR
-76 KDYTPY
+76 KDYSPY
-82 EVKDRAALAD
+82 EVHDRAALAD
-92 LSNRGI
+92 LSNRGV

-109 PSASWAKDTFGA
+109 PSASWARDTFGA
-121 GWTQDSRRFRA
+121 GWTPESRRFRA

-156 QTVFEL
+156 QTVFNLE
-162 DLNEKIQVLASSF
+162 LNEKIHVLASSF
-175 TSKVGANRKNIVE
+175 TSKVTNTRRRATE
-188 VSDKASVYDIQPQ
+188 VADKASVYDIQPQ
-201 AWVFENARLRSAVF
+201 AWVFENSRLRSAVF

-237 WAARR
+237 WAGRR
-242 TNIDELCT
+242 ANVDELCAA
-250 PKDLVD
+250 KDLVD
-256 MRYPVGGPSR
+256 LRYPVGGPSR
-266 AAQAIAAFQMQ
+266 AEKAIASFQMQ
-277 PGFKASVVSTEPLI
+277 PGFKASVIVTEPLI
-291 NKPIAIQWDERGR
+291 NKPIAVQWDERGR

-341 DKISVLSSSKNDGVF
+341 DKISVLVDTDG
-356 DEKKIFHEGLE
+356 DGKADQKQLFHEGLE
-367 LITGFCHYKDGV
+367 LITGFCHYKDGIIV
-379 IAVCQPHIVWLRDTD
+379 VAQPNIVWLRDTNA
-394 GDGKA
+394 DGKA
-399 DKEVVLYGG
+399 DKEVILFGG

-416 VANHFIMAPDGW
+416 VANHFVLAPDGW
-428 VYASNGGGGEV
+428 VYASHGGGGEAT
-439 FPASTPELKVRISP
+439 FPNDPSKKVRISA

-478 EVTSKMELYHGK
+478 EVTGKMELYHGK

-505 ILAKAPGTPA
+505 VLAKAPGTPA

-551 SVAVQEHGAWPEEYR
+551 SVAVQEHGAWPEDYR
-566 DGIFTS
+566 DGIFTT
-572 EPILDIIHFEKLT
+572 EPILDVIHFEKLV

-597 KDREWLRSMDHW
+597 KDREWLRSTDHW

-641 LHSKSGASV
+641 MHSKSGASV

-664 QHDSAPKLTIPDL
+664 QHDAAPKLATPDL
-677 SKADVAGLVAAFDH
+677 SKADIAGLVAAFDH
-691 PNKIVRFNALR
+691 PNKVVRFNALR

-708 AGLLASAVGPLVTKV
+708 AGLLASAIGPLVAMV
-723 RSDAKAEAR
+723 RSEAKSEAR
-732 IQAIWALQRLD
+732 IAALWALQRLD
-743 RLEDGLLRALCADA
+743 RLEDGLLHALCADA
-757 DADVRKNAFLV
+757 DAAVRKNAFLV
-768 AEASHSKLPTE
+768 AEAAHSKLPTP
-779 VFTKALDDAEPR
+779 VYAKALQDAEPR
-791 VRLAALRAMGAAPLD
+791 VRLAALRAMGAAPLE

-813 LSAQARMTDD
+813 LSAQASLTDD

-838 PVLAGILTGPADAA
+838 PVLAGILAGPADAT
-852 GAEFARTLAAS
+852 GADFARTLAAS
-863 LNGDSA
+863 LNGDDA
-869 TLVLAAA
+869 VAVLAASA
-876 ANSANKPVA
+876 KSANKPVVT
-885 LAVIR
+885 AVLR
-890 EIASRRVAAPA
+890 ELSARRVAAPA
-901 SLDGARVALR
+901 ALDSARQSLR
-911 TLLASPDE
+911 TLIADQDG
-919 AISESSAAIA
+919 AVGASAAAVA

-940 ELAAVARRLVPVLA
+940 ELASAAVRLLPELA
-954 DTQAS
+954 DAKAS
-959 VESQVAAARVLVLLR
+959 PDTQVAAARVLVQLR
-974 DADPQVR
+974 DAAPEVR

-986 ALGGSREAVSVAIAG
+986 ALADSNEAVAVATAG
-1001 ALATSGDA
+1001 ALAASGDA
-1009 SVGKVLYAAFPKSA
+1009 SVGKLLYAAFPKST
-1023 GTFRSTLFSAL
+1023 GSFRATLFSAL
-1034 VGRSEWAGLVLDA
+1034 VGRAEWAGLVLDA
-1047 LETKSLS
+1047 LDAKSLS

-1062 VSQLVRNPDEAVA
+1062 VSQLVRHPDASIA
-1075 KRAAAV
+1075 KRAATV
-1081 LTKLNAGSSP
+1081 LAKLNAGSSP
-1091 AKDDLVAK
+1091 AKDDIVSK

-1105 MPGDIAKGKEL
+1105 KPGDAAKGKEL
-1116 FAGVCQTC
+1116 FVAVCQTC
-1124 HKIGNVGNDFGPNL
+1124 HKVGNVGNDFGPNL
-1138 QGIGSHPAA
+1138 QGIGSHPPA
-1147 ELLVHIVDPNRMVDD
+1147 EMLVHIVDPNRMVDD

-1168 IKMKDGTQ
+1168 FKMKDGTQ

-1193 PGGLSAELKVT
+1193 PAGQSAELKVA

-1212 PNSLMPEGFEALGAE
+1212 PNSLMPEGFESLGAE

-1255 LRAAFTASTSHG
+1255 LRAAFTASTNTG
-1267 LYANKES
+1267 LYASKEA

-1282 QFGKVESNGVPY
+1282 QFGQVQSNGVPY
-1294 KVVDPKTSKDGLNVI
+1294 KVVDPKTAKDGLNVI
-1309 VLKGGAFPAAYSK
+1309 VLKGGNGKGAYSK
-1322 TLAQKVEIPVGSV
+1322 SFPSKVEIPVGSV

-1349 AHGDA
+1349 AHAGV
-1354 IAMIAEVHF
+1354 AMIAEVRF

-1370 KIFYGGVDFADYNG
+1370 KVFYGARDFADYNG
-1384 TGDVPR
+1384 VGDVPG
-1390 SKSARQLLTGDG
+1390 SKSARQLLSGDG
-1402 RQVRTHWIPVESDEI
+1402 RQVRTLWIPVESDEI
-1417 IDKLVLSSADTE
+1417 IEKIVLSSEDTP

-1445 NPPPGKDDGAP
+1445 NPPRGKDDGAP
-1456 KAGKKGKGKAKAN
+1456 KAGKKKAN
-1469 DGPSDLLPKDN
+1469 EGPSDLLPKDN
-1480 PKTTQAFGQ
+1480 PKTTQAYGQ
-1489 SFGPRKAG
+1489 SFGPRKDG

-1539 TLGLLPQADLFVF
+1539 TLALLPQADLFVF

-1589 PLETKYNDEFVCGG
+1589 PLTTKYNDEFVCGG

-1617 KAEHPI
+1617 KPEHPI

-1631 VVNDESYN
+1631 VINDESYN

-1650 LGTIPRQD
+1650 LGTIPRQT

-1666 LPSVWTVRYPG
+1666 LPSVWTVKYPG
-1677 ARVVCIALGHDEK
+1677 TKVVCIALGHDEK

-1703 SLTWVSNK
+1703 SLTWVSQK

>member
-8 LLRLAMVFVAAVL
+8 LLRLAIVFAAAVL
-21 GAAPIK
+21 GAAPVK

-42 AELAAAGA
+42 AELKGAGA

-58 SELIDIKH
+58 SELIDAKH

-132 LMMLNIRTDA
+132 LMMLNVRTDA

-175 TSKVGANRKNIVE
+175 TSKVGANRKKIVE

-201 AWVFENARLRSAVF
+201 AWVFENTRLRSAVF
-215 LQGEAET
+215 LQGEADT

-242 TNIDELCT
+242 DNVDELCT
-250 PKDLVD
+250 SKDLVD

-277 PGFKASVVSTEPLI
+277 PGFKANVVSTEPLI

-356 DEKKIFHEGLE
+356 DQKKIFHEGLE

-416 VANHFIMAPDGW
+416 VANHFVLAPDGW

-439 FPASTPELKVRISP
+439 FPASNPERKVRISS

-478 EVTSKMELYHGK
+478 EVTSKMELFHGK

-505 ILAKAPGTPA
+505 VLAKAPGTPA

-527 LRTDL
+527 LRADL

-566 DGIFTS
+566 DAIFTS

-622 LYVLDFYTPVVAHN
+622 MYVLDFYTPVVAHN

-664 QHDSAPKLTIPDL
+664 QHDSAPKFAIPDL
-677 SKADVAGLVAAFDH
+677 SKSDVAGLVAAFDH

-723 RSDAKAEAR
+723 RSDAKAESR
-732 IQAIWALQRLD
+732 IQALWALQRLD
-743 RLEDGLLRALCADA
+743 RLEDGLLHILCADA

-768 AEASHSKLPTE
+768 AEASHSKLPTD
-779 VFTKALDDAEPR
+779 VFAKALDDSEPR
-791 VRLAALRAMGAAPLD
+791 VRLAALRAMGAAPLE

-823 WSKAAATAAAAANPG
+823 WSKAAATAAAGANPG
-838 PVLAGILTGPADAA
+838 PVLAGILSGPSDAA
-852 GAEFARTLAAS
+852 GAEFARTLAAN
-863 LNGDSA
+863 LNGDEAS
-869 TLVLAAA
+869 LVLTAAA
-876 ANSANKPVA
+876 KSANKPVA
-885 LAVIR
+885 IAVIR
-890 EIASRRVAAPA
+890 EIASRRVVAPS
-901 SLDGARVALR
+901 SLESARQALR
-911 TLLASPDE
+911 TLLASEDD
-919 AISESSAAIA
+919 AISGSAASIA

-940 ELAAVARRLVPVLA
+940 ELAAVAARLLPVLA
-954 DTQAS
+954 DAKAAA
-959 VESQVAAARVLVLLR
+959 EAQVAAARVLVLLR

-981 PALAQ
+981 AALAQ
-986 ALGGSREAVSVAIAG
+986 TLAGSNETVAVATAG
-1001 ALATSGDA
+1001 ALAASGDV
-1009 SVGKVLYAAFPKSA
+1009 SVGKVLYAAFPKST
-1023 GTFRSTLFSAL
+1023 GSFRATLFSAL
-1034 VGRSEWAGLVLDA
+1034 VGRAEWAGLLLDA
-1047 LETKSLS
+1047 LEAKSLS

-1075 KRAAAV
+1075 KRATAV
-1081 LTKLNAGSSP
+1081 LAKLNAGSSP
-1091 AKDDLVAK
+1091 AKDELVAK

-1105 MPGDIAKGKEL
+1105 KPGDASKGKEL
-1116 FAGVCQTC
+1116 FVAVCQTC
-1124 HKIGNVGNDFGPNL
+1124 HKVGNVGNDFGPNL

-1168 IKMKDGTQ
+1168 FKMKDGTQ

-1193 PGGLSAELKVT
+1193 PGGLSAELKVV

-1234 YLRSVAISPEGETV
+1234 YLRSVAISPEGETI

-1255 LRAAFTASTSHG
+1255 LRAAFTASTAQG
-1267 LYANKES
+1267 LYANKDS

-1309 VLKGGAFPAAYSK
+1309 VLKGGAFPGAYSK

-1349 AHGDA
+1349 AHADA

-1363 LSGKVQK
+1363 IGGKVQK
-1370 KIFYGGVDFADYNG
+1370 KVFYGARDFADYNG
-1384 TGDVPR
+1384 TGDVPG
-1390 SKSARQLLTGDG
+1390 SKSASQLLTGDT
-1402 RQVRTHWIPVESDEI
+1402 RQVRTLWMPVESDEI

-1445 NPPPGKDDGAP
+1445 NPPRGKDEGSP
-1456 KAGKKGKGKAKAN
+1456 KAGKKGKGKAKDN

-1480 PKTTQAFGQ
+1480 PKTTQAYGQ

-1497 QLRVLVAGA
+1497 QLRVLFAGA
-1506 GSSHNFPAFFLG
+1506 GSSHNFPTFFLG
-1518 TDALTAKAA
+1518 TDAQTAKSA

-1539 TLGLLPQADLFVF
+1539 TLELLPQADLFVF
-1552 SGNHAQFGTPEF
+1552 SGNHGQFGTPEF

-1575 KGIVL
+1575 KGVVL

-1589 PLETKYNDEFVCGG
+1589 PIETKYNDEFVCGG

-1617 KAEHPI
+1617 KPEHPI

-1690 SHDHPAYKQLLLN
+1690 SHDHPAYRQLLLN
-1703 SLTWVSNK
+1703 SLTWVAQK

>member
-8 LLRLAMVFVAAVL
+8 LLRLTLLCATVVL

-27 VTVVADDHAAVKSLV
+27 VTVVTDDHAAVKSLV

-50 IVTEADRP
+50 LVTEVDRP
-58 SELIDIKH
+58 SELIDSKH

-76 KDYTPY
+76 KDYSPY
-82 EVKDRAALAD
+82 EVKERAALAD
-92 LSNRGI
+92 LSMRGVG
-98 SFVALRGAIAG
+98 FVALRGAIAG

-121 GWTQDSRRFRA
+121 GWTPDSRRFRA
-132 LMMLNIRTDA
+132 LMMLNVRTDA

-156 QTVFEL
+156 DTIFNL
-162 DLNEKIQVLASSF
+162 DLNEKIHVLASSF
-175 TSKVGANRKNIVE
+175 TSKVSANRKNITE

-201 AWVFENARLRSAVF
+201 AWVYENTRLRSAVF
-215 LQGEAET
+215 MQGDAAT
-222 LAHASYRTFIKRGIA
+222 LNHASYRTFIKRGIA

-242 TNIDELCT
+242 TNVDELCT
-250 PKDLVD
+250 PQDLVD

-277 PGFKASVVSTEPLI
+277 PGFKATAVATEPLI

-356 DEKKIFHEGLE
+356 DQKQLFHEGLE

-379 IAVCQPHIVWLRDTD
+379 IVVCQPHIVWLRDTD
-394 GDGKA
+394 GDGKS

-416 VANHFIMAPDGW
+416 VANHFVLAPDGW

-439 FPASTPELKVRISP
+439 FPVATPDRKVRLSS

-478 EVTSKMELYHGK
+478 EVTSKMELFHGK

-566 DGIFTS
+566 DTIFIT
-572 EPILDIIHFEKLT
+572 EPILDVIHFEKLV
-585 PSGPTFL
+585 PSGPSFL
-592 GEVTI
+592 GELTL

-622 LYVLDFYTPVVAHN
+622 MYVLDFYTPVVAHN

-664 QHDSAPKLTIPDL
+664 QHESAPKLVIPDL
-677 SKADVAGLVAAFDH
+677 YKADVAGLVAAFEH
-691 PNKIVRFNALR
+691 PNKVVRFNALR

-723 RSDAKAEAR
+723 RSDAKPEAR
-732 IQAIWALQRLD
+732 IQALWALQRLD
-743 RLEDGLLRALCADA
+743 RLEDGLLRVLCADA
-757 DADVRKNAFLV
+757 DAAVRKNAFLV
-768 AEASHSKLPTE
+768 AEASRSKLPTE
-779 VFTKALDDAEPR
+779 VYARALEDAEPR
-791 VRLAALRAMGAAPLD
+791 VRLAALRAMGAAPLE

-838 PVLAGILTGPADAA
+838 PVLAGILSGPADASA
-852 GAEFARTLAAS
+852 ADFARTLAAS
-863 LNGDSA
+863 LNGDEAS
-869 TLVLAAA
+869 LVLAAA
-876 ANSANKPVA
+876 AKSANKPVV
-885 LAVIR
+885 LAIIR

-901 SLDGARVALR
+901 SLDAARSALR
-911 TLLASPDE
+911 SLLASPDD
-919 AISESSAAIA
+919 AISGSAASIA
-929 ALWFTDGSLKA
+929 ALWLTDGSLKS
-940 ELAAVARRLVPVLA
+940 ELAAAAGRLLPVLA
-954 DTQAS
+954 DAKGS
-959 VESQVAAARVLVLLR
+959 VEAQVAAVRVLVLLR
-974 DADPQVR
+974 DVDPQVR

-986 ALGGSREAVSVAIAG
+986 ALTSSREPVAVATAG
-1001 ALATSGDA
+1001 ALAATGDA

-1023 GTFRSTLFSAL
+1023 GSYRSTLFSAL

-1047 LETKSLS
+1047 LEAKSLS

-1062 VSQLVRNPDEAVA
+1062 VSQLVRHPDEAVA

-1081 LTKLNAGSSP
+1081 LSKLNAGSTP
-1091 AKDDLVAK
+1091 AKDDLVSK
-1099 LRPEVE
+1099 LRSEVE
-1105 MPGDIAKGKEL
+1105 KPGDITKGTEL
-1116 FAGVCQTC
+1116 FVAVCQTC

-1168 IKMKDGTQ
+1168 FKMKDGTQ

-1193 PGGLSAELKVT
+1193 PGGLSAELKVG

-1255 LRAAFTASTSHG
+1255 LRAAFTASTTTG
-1267 LYANKES
+1267 LYASKEA

-1294 KVVDPKTSKDGLNVI
+1294 KVVDPKTAKDGLNVI
-1309 VLKGGAFPAAYSK
+1309 VLKGGAFKGAYSK

-1370 KIFYGGVDFADYNG
+1370 KVFYGGRDFADYNG
-1384 TGDVPR
+1384 TGDVPG
-1390 SKSARQLLTGDG
+1390 SKSARQLLSGEG
-1402 RQVRTHWIPVESDEI
+1402 RQVRTLWMPVESDEI
-1417 IDKLVLSSADTE
+1417 IDKLVLSTADTE
-1429 IAPTTVAVTIE
+1429 IAPTTVAITIE

-1445 NPPPGKDDGAP
+1445 NPPRGKDEAAP
-1456 KAGKKGKGKAKAN
+1456 KAGKKAKAKAN

-1480 PKTTQAFGQ
+1480 PKTTQALGQ
-1489 SFGPRKAG
+1489 QFGPRKAG
-1497 QLRVLVAGA
+1497 QLRVLIAGA

-1539 TLGLLPQADLFVF
+1539 TLALLPQADLFVF
-1552 SGNHAQFGTPEF
+1552 SGNHGQFGTPEF

-1603 SRNHGHSDFTFTVT
+1603 SRGHGHSDFTFTVT
-1617 KAEHPI
+1617 KPEHPI

-1658 PKEGLSNI
+1658 PKEGQSKI
-1666 LPSVWTVRYPG
+1666 LPSVWTVKYPG
-1677 ARVVCIALGHDEK
+1677 TKVVCIALGHDEK
-1690 SHDHPAYKQLLLN
+1690 SHDHSAYKQLLLN
-1703 SLTWVSNK
+1703 SLNWVSNK

>member
-8 LLRLAMVFVAAVL
+8 FLSLALACVSVVL
-21 GAAPIK
+21 EAAPLK
-27 VTVVADDHAAVKSLV
+27 VTVVADDPAAVKSLV

-50 IVTEADRP
+50 VVTEAARP
-58 SELIDIKH
+58 RDILDAKH

-82 EVKDRAALAD
+82 EVHDRAALAD
-92 LSNRGI
+92 LSNRGVG
-98 SFVALRGAIAG
+98 FVALRGAIAG
-109 PSASWAKDTFGA
+109 PSASWGRDTFGA
-121 GWTQDSRRFRA
+121 GWTPESRRFRA
-132 LMMLNIRTDA
+132 LMMLNVRTDA
-142 HPLAKDASTFDVTD
+142 HPLASNASTFDVTD
-156 QTVFEL
+156 QTVFNLE
-162 DLNEKIQVLASSF
+162 LNEKIHVLASSF
-175 TSKVGANRKNIVE
+175 TSKVSANRKNIAE

-201 AWVFENARLRSAVF
+201 AWVFENSRLRSAVF

-237 WAARR
+237 WAGRR
-242 TNIDELCT
+242 SNVDELCA

-256 MRYPVGGPSR
+256 LRYPVGGPSR
-266 AAQAIAAFQMQ
+266 AEKAIAAFQMQ
-277 PGFKASVVSTEPLI
+277 PGFKASVVVTEPLI
-291 NKPIAIQWDERGR
+291 NKPIAVQWDERGR

-341 DKISVLSSSKNDGVF
+341 DKISVLVDTDG
-356 DEKKIFHEGLE
+356 DGKADRKQLFHEGLE

-379 IAVCQPHIVWLRDTD
+379 IVVCQPNIVWLRDTD

-416 VANHFIMAPDGW
+416 VANHFILAPDGW

-439 FPASTPELKVRISP
+439 FPVAQPDRKVRLSS

-478 EVTSKMELYHGK
+478 EVTSDMELFHGK
-490 ATNGNPIQHVVLPES
+490 ATNGNPIQHVVLSES

-515 KAFSSVN
+515 KAFNSVN

-527 LRTDL
+527 LRKDL

-551 SVAVQEHGAWPEEYR
+551 SVAVQEHGAWPEDYR
-566 DGIFTS
+566 DTIFIT
-572 EPILDIIHFEKLT
+572 EPILDVIHFEKLV
-585 PSGPTFL
+585 PAGPTFL
-592 GEVTI
+592 GEVTL

-664 QHDSAPKLTIPDL
+664 QHDAAPKLAIPDL
-677 SKADVAGLVAAFDH
+677 SKADVAGIIAAFSH
-691 PNKIVRFNALR
+691 PNKVVRFNALR
-702 VLMDKD
+702 VLMERD
-708 AGLLASAVGPLVTKV
+708 AGLQASSTGQLNALV
-723 RSDAKAEAR
+723 RSDAIPEGRVLAL
-732 IQAIWALQRLD
+732 WALQRLE
-743 RLEDGLLRALCADA
+743 RLETGLVVAAAADA
-757 DADVRKNAFLV
+757 SAAIRKNAFLV
-768 AEASHSKLPTE
+768 AEAARMALPVATL
-779 VFTKALDDAEPR
+779 KAGIADKDAR
-791 VRLAALRAMGAAPLD
+791 VRLAAVRALGAAELD
-806 ASAGALL
+806 AESGALL
-813 LSAQARMTDD
+813 LSAWTNDHEAATATAAASANPAATLQVMLSGKAKARTDFAV
-823 WSKAAATAAAAANPG
+823 SLAATLSPDASLRVMRAAAASTEGKLSAAILREISARRIAAPGSTDEARQVLRTLLSGKDTEVATAAAAIAAHWFADDSLKSELSA
-838 PVLAGILTGPADAA
+838 VAGRL
-852 GAEFARTLAAS
+852 
-863 LNGDSA
+863 
-869 TLVLAAA
+869 
-876 ANSANKPVA
+876 
-885 LAVIR
+885 LAV
-890 EIASRRVAAPA
+890 VA
-901 SLDGARVALR
+901 DGK
-911 TLLASPDE
+911 SPVD
-919 AISESSAAIA
+919 AQV
-929 ALWFTDGSLKA
+929 D
-940 ELAAVARRLVPVLA
+940 AV
-954 DTQAS
+954 
-959 VESQVAAARVLVLLR
+959 RVLVLLR
-974 DADPQVR
+974 KTDAKVD

-986 ALGGSREAVSVAIAG
+986 ALAGSREAVAVATAG
-1001 ALATSGDA
+1001 ALAASGDA
-1009 SVGKVLYAAFPKSA
+1009 SVGKMLYAAFPKSA
-1023 GTFRSTLFSAL
+1023 GAYRSTLFSAL
-1034 VGRSEWAGLVLDA
+1034 VGRAEWAGLVLDA
-1047 LETKSLS
+1047 LEAKSLS
-1054 AMQLGPMQ
+1054 AMKLGPMQ
-1062 VSQLVRNPDEAVA
+1062 VSQLVRHPDADVA
-1075 KRAAAV
+1075 KRASAV
-1081 LTKLNAGSSP
+1081 LAKLNAGSSP
-1091 AKDDLVAK
+1091 AKDDIVSK
-1099 LRPEVE
+1099 LRSEVE
-1105 MPGDIAKGKEL
+1105 KPGDAAKGKEL
-1116 FAGVCQTC
+1116 FVAVCQTC
-1124 HKIGNVGNDFGPNL
+1124 HKVGDVGNDFGPNL
-1138 QGIGSHPAA
+1138 QGIGSHPPA
-1147 ELLVHIVDPNRMVDD
+1147 EMLVHIVDPNRMVDD

-1168 IKMKDGTQ
+1168 FKMKDGTQ

-1193 PGGLSAELKVT
+1193 PAGQTAELKVA

-1212 PNSLMPEGFEALGAE
+1212 PNSLMPEGFESLGAE

-1234 YLRSVAISPEGETV
+1234 YLRSVAVSPEGETV

-1255 LRAAFTASTSHG
+1255 LRAAFTASTNTG
-1267 LYANKES
+1267 LYASKEA

-1282 QFGKVESNGVPY
+1282 KFGQVESNGVPY
-1294 KVVDPKTSKDGLNVI
+1294 KVIDPKGAKDGLNVI
-1309 VLKGGAFPAAYSK
+1309 VLKGGAFKGAYSK
-1322 TLAQKVEIPVGSV
+1322 SFAQKVEIPVGSV

-1390 SKSARQLLTGDG
+1390 SKSARQLLSGEG
-1402 RQVRTHWIPVESDEI
+1402 RQVRTHWIPVESNEI

-1445 NPPPGKDDGAP
+1445 NPPAGKDDVAP
-1456 KAGKKGKGKAKAN
+1456 KAGKKKGKAN
-1469 DGPSDLLPKDN
+1469 EGPSDLLPKDN

-1489 SFGPRKAG
+1489 SFGPRKDG
-1497 QLRVLVAGA
+1497 QLRVLFAGA

-1527 GYDVASTPNLKE
+1527 GYDVAATPNLKE
-1539 TLGLLPQADLFVF
+1539 TLALLPQADLFVF
-1552 SGNHAQFGTPEF
+1552 SGNHGQFGTPEF

-1603 SRNHGHSDFTFTVT
+1603 ARGHGHSDFTFTVT
-1617 KAEHPI
+1617 QPAHPV

-1631 VVNDESYN
+1631 VINDESYN
-1639 IELTRPEGAEV
+1639 VELTRPEGAEV
-1650 LGTIPRQD
+1650 LGTIPRQN
-1658 PKEGLSNI
+1658 PKEGQSKI
-1666 LPSVWTVRYPG
+1666 LPSVWTVKYPG
-1677 ARVVCIALGHDEK
+1677 TKVVCIALGHDAK

>member
-1 MLPRIAP
+1 MLSRIAP
-8 LLRLAMVFVAAVL
+8 LLRLAIVCATAVL

-27 VTVVADDHAAVKSLV
+27 VTVVADEHSAVKSLV
-42 AELAAAGA
+42 AELTAAGA
-50 IVTEADRP
+50 IVTEANRP
-58 SELIDIKH
+58 SEIIDLKH

-82 EVKDRAALAD
+82 DVNDRAALAD
-92 LSNRGI
+92 LSLRGI

-109 PSASWAKDTFGA
+109 PSATWAKDTFGA
-121 GWTQDSRRFRA
+121 GWTPDSRHFRT
-132 LMMLNIRTDA
+132 LMMLNVRTDA

-175 TSKVGANRKNIVE
+175 TSKVGANRKKITE
-188 VSDKASVYDIQPQ
+188 VADKASVYDIQPQ
-201 AWVFENARLRSAVF
+201 VWVFENDRLRSAVF
-215 LQGEAET
+215 LQGETET
-222 LAHASYRTFIKRGIA
+222 LAHVSYRTFIKRGIA

-242 TNIDELCT
+242 TNVDELCT

-266 AAQAIAAFQMQ
+266 AEKAIAAFQMQ
-277 PGFKASVVSTEPLI
+277 PGFKASVISSEPLI
-291 NKPIAIQWDERGR
+291 NKPIAVQWDERGR

-341 DKISVLSSSKNDGVF
+341 DKISILTSSKNDGVF
-356 DEKKIFHEGLE
+356 DQKKIFHEGLE

-379 IAVCQPHIVWLRDTD
+379 IVVCQPHLVWLRDTD

-416 VANHFIMAPDGW
+416 VANHFVLAPDGW

-439 FPASTPELKVRISP
+439 FPASNPERKVRISS

-478 EVTSKMELYHGK
+478 EVTSKMELFHGK

-527 LRTDL
+527 LRADL

-551 SVAVQEHGAWPEEYR
+551 SVAVQEHGAWPAEYR
-566 DGIFTS
+566 EGIFTS
-572 EPILDIIHFEKLT
+572 EPILDIIHFEKLI

-622 LYVLDFYTPVVAHN
+622 MYILDFYTPVVAHN

-664 QHDSAPKLTIPDL
+664 QHESAPKLDIPDL

-691 PNKIVRFNALR
+691 PNKVVRFNALR

-708 AGLLASAVGPLVTKV
+708 AGLLASAVGPLVIKV

-732 IQAIWALQRLD
+732 IQALWALQRLD
-743 RLEDGLLRALCADA
+743 RLEDGLLRVLCADA
-757 DADVRKNAFLV
+757 DPDVRKNAFLV

-779 VFTKALDDAEPR
+779 VFAKALDDAEPR
-791 VRLAALRAMGAAPLD
+791 VRLAALRAMGAAPLE

-813 LSAQARMTDD
+813 LSAQARLTDD

-838 PVLAGILTGPADAA
+838 PVLAGILGGPADAA
-852 GAEFARTLAAS
+852 AAEFARTLAAS
-863 LNGDSA
+863 LNGDDAS
-869 TLVLAAA
+869 LVLTAAA
-876 ANSANKPVA
+876 KSANKPVA
-885 LAVIR
+885 VAVIR

-901 SLDGARVALR
+901 LLDASRAALR
-911 TLLASPDE
+911 PLLANPDE
-919 AISESSAAIA
+919 AISGSAASIA
-929 ALWFTDGSLKA
+929 ALWFTDGSLKS
-940 ELAAVARRLVPVLA
+940 ELAVVAGRLVSVLS
-954 DTQAS
+954 DTKAT
-959 VESQVAAARVLVLLR
+959 VEAKVAAARVLVLLR
-974 DADPQVR
+974 DVDPQVR

-986 ALGGSREAVSVAIAG
+986 VLGGSQEAAATATAG

-1009 SVGKVLYAAFPKSA
+1009 SVGKMLYAAFPKST
-1023 GTFRSTLFSAL
+1023 GSFRATLFSAL
-1034 VGRSEWAGLVLDA
+1034 VGRSEWAALVLDA
-1047 LETKSLS
+1047 LEVKSLS

-1062 VSQLVRNPDEAVA
+1062 ISQLVRHPDEAVA

-1081 LTKLNAGSSP
+1081 LSKLNAGSNP
-1091 AKDDLVAK
+1091 AKEDLVAK
-1099 LRPEVE
+1099 LLPEVE
-1105 MPGDIAKGKEL
+1105 KPGDIAKGKEL
-1116 FAGVCQTC
+1116 FVSICQTC
-1124 HKIGNVGNDFGPNL
+1124 HMIGNVGNDFGPNL

-1168 IKMKDGTQ
+1168 FKMKDGTQ
-1176 YSALIGSENPTF
+1176 YSALIGSENPSF

-1193 PGGLSAELKVT
+1193 PGGLLAELKVG

-1212 PNSLMPEGFEALGAE
+1212 PISLMPEGFEALGAE

-1234 YLRSVAISPEGETV
+1234 YLRSVAISPEGVTV

-1255 LRAAFTASTSHG
+1255 LGAAFTASTSTG
-1267 LYANKES
+1267 LYAKKES
-1274 KRDTLPFA
+1274 KNDTLPFA
-1282 QFGKVESNGVPY
+1282 KFGQVESNGVPY
-1294 KVVDPKTSKDGLNVI
+1294 KVVDPKTAKDGLNVI
-1309 VLKGGAFPAAYSK
+1309 VLKGGAFKEAYSR
-1322 TLAQKVEIPVGSV
+1322 TLPQKVEIPVGSV

-1370 KIFYGGVDFADYNG
+1370 KVFYGARDFADYNG
-1384 TGDVPR
+1384 VGDVPG
-1390 SKSARQLLTGDG
+1390 SKSARQLLTGDN
-1402 RQVRTHWIPVESDEI
+1402 RQVRTLWIPVESDEI

-1445 NPPPGKDDGAP
+1445 NPPRGKDETAP
-1456 KAGKKGKGKAKAN
+1456 KGGKKGKGKTN

-1480 PKTTQAFGQ
+1480 PKTTQAYGQ

-1497 QLRVLVAGA
+1497 QLRVLFAGA
-1506 GSSHNFPAFFLG
+1506 GSSHNFLTFFLG
-1518 TDALTAKAA
+1518 TDAQTAKAA

-1539 TLGLLPQADLFVF
+1539 TLALLPQADLFVF
-1552 SGNHAQFGTPEF
+1552 SGNHGQFGTPEF

-1617 KAEHPI
+1617 KPDHPI

-1690 SHDHPAYKQLLLN
+1690 SHDHPAYRQLLLN
-1703 SLTWVSNK
+1703 SLNWVSQK

>member
-8 LLRLAMVFVAAVL
+8 FLSFALACAAAVL
-21 GAAPIK
+21 GAAPLK
-27 VTVVADDHAAVKSLV
+27 VTVVADDPVAVKSLV
-42 AELAAAGA
+42 AELKEAGA
-50 IVTEADRP
+50 VVTEADRP
-58 SELIDIKH
+58 RDILDTKH
-66 EKDEVIVLYR
+66 ERDEVIVLYR
-76 KDYTPY
+76 KDYSPY
-82 EVKDRAALAD
+82 EVHDRAALAD
-92 LSNRGI
+92 LSNRGV

-109 PSASWAKDTFGA
+109 PSASWARDTFGA
-121 GWTQDSRRFRA
+121 GWTPESRRFRA
-132 LMMLNIRTDA
+132 LMMLNVRTDA

-156 QTVFEL
+156 QTVFNLE
-162 DLNEKIQVLASSF
+162 LNEKIHVLASSF
-175 TSKVGANRKNIVE
+175 TSKVTNTRRRAAE
-188 VSDKASVYDIQPQ
+188 VADKASVYDIQPQ
-201 AWVFENARLRSAVF
+201 AWVFENSRLRSAVF

-237 WAARR
+237 WAGRR
-242 TNIDELCT
+242 ANVDELCAT
-250 PKDLVD
+250 KDLVD
-256 MRYPVGGPSR
+256 LRYPVGGPSR
-266 AAQAIAAFQMQ
+266 AEKAIAAFQMQ
-277 PGFKASVVSTEPLI
+277 PGFKASVIVTEPLI
-291 NKPIAIQWDERGR
+291 NKPIAVQWDERGR

-341 DKISVLSSSKNDGVF
+341 DKISLLVDTDG
-356 DEKKIFHEGLE
+356 DGKADQKQLFHEGLE

-379 IAVCQPHIVWLRDTD
+379 IVVCQPNIVWLRDTN

-416 VANHFIMAPDGW
+416 VANHFILAPDGW
-428 VYASNGGGGEV
+428 IYASNGGGGEV
-439 FPASTPELKVRISP
+439 FPAAQPDRKVRLSS

-478 EVTSKMELYHGK
+478 EVTGKMEFFHGK
-490 ATNGNPIQHVVLPES
+490 ATTGNPIQHAVIPES
-505 ILAKAPGTPA
+505 VLAKAPGGSAHALYPI
-515 KAFSSVN
+515 N

-551 SVAVQEHGAWPEEYR
+551 SVAVQEHGAWPDEYR
-566 DGIFTS
+566 DTIFIT
-572 EPILDIIHFEKLT
+572 EPILDVIHFEKLV
-585 PSGPTFL
+585 PNGPTFL
-592 GEVTI
+592 GEVTL

-664 QHDSAPKLTIPDL
+664 QHDAAPKLAIPDL

-691 PNKIVRFNALR
+691 PNKVVRFNALR

-708 AGLLASAVGPLVTKV
+708 AGLLASAIGPLVTMV
-723 RSDAKAEAR
+723 RSDAKSEAR
-732 IQAIWALQRLD
+732 IAALWALQRLD
-743 RLEDGLLRALCADA
+743 RLEDGLLHALCADA
-757 DADVRKNAFLV
+757 DPAVRKNAFLV
-768 AEASHSKLPTE
+768 AEAGHSKLPTS
-779 VFTKALDDAEPR
+779 VYAKALQDAEPR
-791 VRLAALRAMGAAPLD
+791 VRLAALRAMGAAPLE

-813 LSAQARMTDD
+813 LSLQPSLTDG

-838 PVLAGILTGPADAA
+838 PVLAGILAGPADAA
-852 GAEFARTLAAS
+852 AAEFARTLAAS
-863 LNGDSA
+863 LNGNDA
-869 TLVLAAA
+869 VAVLAAA
-876 ANSANKPVA
+876 AKSANKPVVT
-885 LAVIR
+885 AVLR
-890 EIASRRVAAPA
+890 ELSARRVAAPA
-901 SLDGARVALR
+901 ELDTARQSLR
-911 TLLASPDE
+911 TLIADQDG
-919 AISESSAAIA
+919 AVGASAAAVA
-929 ALWFTDGSLKA
+929 ALWFTDGSLKT
-940 ELAAVARRLVPVLA
+940 ELASAAVRLLPVLA
-954 DTQAS
+954 DAKAS
-959 VESQVAAARVLVLLR
+959 PDTQVAAARVLVQLR
-974 DADPQVR
+974 DAAPEVR

-986 ALGGSREAVSVAIAG
+986 ALAGSNEAVAVATSG
-1001 ALATSGDA
+1001 ALAASGDA
-1009 SVGKVLYAAFPKSA
+1009 SVGKMLYAAFPKST
-1023 GTFRSTLFSAL
+1023 GSFRATLFSAL
-1034 VGRSEWAGLVLDA
+1034 VGRAEWAGLVLDA
-1047 LETKSLS
+1047 LDAKSLS

-1062 VSQLVRNPDEAVA
+1062 VSQLVRHPDNAVA
-1075 KRAAAV
+1075 KRAATV
-1081 LTKLNAGSSP
+1081 LAKLNAGSSP
-1091 AKDDLVAK
+1091 AKDDIVSK
-1099 LRPEVE
+1099 LRAEVE
-1105 MPGDIAKGKEL
+1105 KPGDAAKGKEL
-1116 FAGVCQTC
+1116 FVAVCQTC
-1124 HKIGNVGNDFGPNL
+1124 HKVGNIGNDFGPNL
-1138 QGIGSHPAA
+1138 QGIGSHPPA
-1147 ELLVHIVDPNRMVDD
+1147 EMLVHIVDPNRMVDD

-1168 IKMKDGTQ
+1168 FKMKDGTQ

-1188 VKLKL
+1188 VKLKM
-1193 PGGLSAELKVT
+1193 PAGQTAELKVA

-1212 PNSLMPEGFEALGAE
+1212 PNSLMPEGFESLGAE

-1234 YLRSVAISPEGETV
+1234 YLRSVAISPEGEVV

-1255 LRAAFTASTSHG
+1255 LRAAFTASTNTG
-1267 LYANKES
+1267 LYANKEA

-1282 QFGKVESNGVPY
+1282 KFGQVESNGVPY
-1294 KVVDPKTSKDGLNVI
+1294 KVIDPKGAKDGLNVI
-1309 VLKGGAFPAAYSK
+1309 VLKGGNGKGAYSK
-1322 TLAQKVEIPVGSV
+1322 SFPSKVEIPVGSV

-1349 AHGDA
+1349 AHDGV
-1354 IAMIAEVHF
+1354 AMIAEIRF
-1363 LSGKVQK
+1363 LSGKVQRK
-1370 KIFYGGVDFADYNG
+1370 VFYGGVDFADYNG
-1384 TGDVPR
+1384 TGDVPK
-1390 SKSARQLLTGDG
+1390 SKSARQLLSGDG
-1402 RQVRTHWIPVESDEI
+1402 RQVRTHWIPVESDEVIEKI
-1417 IDKLVLSSADTE
+1417 ILSSEDTP

-1445 NPPPGKDDGAP
+1445 NPPRGKDDGAP
-1456 KAGKKGKGKAKAN
+1456 KAGKKKAN
-1469 DGPSDLLPKDN
+1469 EGPSDLLPKDN
-1480 PKTTQAFGQ
+1480 PKTTQAYGQ
-1489 SFGPRKAG
+1489 SFGPRKDG

-1539 TLGLLPQADLFVF
+1539 TLALLPQADLFVF

-1589 PLETKYNDEFVCGG
+1589 PLTTKYNDEFVCGG

-1617 KAEHPI
+1617 KPEHPI

-1631 VVNDESYN
+1631 VINDESYN

-1650 LGTIPRQD
+1650 LGTIPRQT

-1666 LPSVWTVRYPG
+1666 LPSVWTVKYPG
-1677 ARVVCIALGHDEK
+1677 ARVVCIALGHDAK

>member
-8 LLRLAMVFVAAVL
+8 FLSFALACASAVL
-21 GAAPIK
+21 GAAPLK
-27 VTVVADDHAAVKSLV
+27 VTVVSDDHLAVKSLV
-42 AELAAAGA
+42 AELASAGA
-50 IVTEADRP
+50 VVTEADRP
-58 SELIDIKH
+58 RDILAAKH
-66 EKDEVIVLYR
+66 DKDEVIVLYR
-76 KDYTPY
+76 KDYAPY
-82 EVKDRAALAD
+82 EVIDRAALAD

-98 SFVALRGAIAG
+98 GFVALRGAIAG
-109 PSASWAKDTFGA
+109 PSASWARDTFGA
-121 GWTQDSRRFRA
+121 GWTPESRRFRA

-156 QTVFEL
+156 QTVFNLE
-162 DLNEKIQVLASSF
+162 LNEKIHVLASSF
-175 TSKVGANRKNIVE
+175 TSKVSANRKNITE
-188 VSDKASVYDIQPQ
+188 VSDKASIYDIQPQ

-242 TNIDELCT
+242 SNVDELCT

-256 MRYPVGGPSR
+256 LRYPVGGPSR
-266 AAQAIAAFQMQ
+266 AEKAIAAFQMQ
-277 PGFKASVVSTEPLI
+277 PGFKASVVVTEPLI
-291 NKPIAIQWDERGR
+291 NKPIAVQWDERGR

-341 DKISVLSSSKNDGVF
+341 DKISVLVDTDG
-356 DEKKIFHEGLE
+356 DGKADQKQLFHEGLE

-379 IAVCQPHIVWLRDTD
+379 IVVSQPHIVWLRDTD
-394 GDGKA
+394 ADGKA

-416 VANHFIMAPDGW
+416 VANHFVLAPDGW

-439 FPASTPELKVRISP
+439 FPAAQPDRKVRLSS

-478 EVTSKMELYHGK
+478 EVTGKMEFFHGK
-490 ATNGNPIQHVVLPES
+490 ATNGNPIQHAVLPES

-551 SVAVQEHGAWPEEYR
+551 SVAVQEHGAWPDDYR
-566 DGIFTS
+566 DTIFIT
-572 EPILDIIHFEKLT
+572 EPILDIIHFEKLI
-585 PSGPTFL
+585 PEGPTFL

-622 LYVLDFYTPVVAHN
+622 MYVLDFYTPVVAHN

-641 LHSKSGASV
+641 MHSKSGASV

-664 QHDSAPKLTIPDL
+664 QHEAAKGFAIPDL

-691 PNKIVRFNALR
+691 PNKVVRFNALR
-702 VLMDKD
+702 VLMDKE
-708 AGLLASAVGPLVTKV
+708 AGLLASAIGPLVTMV

-732 IQAIWALQRLD
+732 IAALWALQRLD
-743 RLEDGLLRALCADA
+743 RLEDGLLHALCADA
-757 DADVRKNAFLV
+757 DVAVRKNAFLV
-768 AEASHSKLPTE
+768 AEAAHSRIPAA
-779 VFTKALDDAEPR
+779 VYAKALQDTEPR
-791 VRLAALRAMGAAPLD
+791 VRLAALRAMGSAPLE

-813 LSAQARMTDD
+813 LSAQASLTDD

-838 PVLAGILTGPADAA
+838 PVLAGILAGPADATR
-852 GAEFARTLAAS
+852 AEFAGTLVAS
-863 LNGDSA
+863 LNGDDA
-869 TLVLAAA
+869 VAVLAAA
-876 ANSANKPVA
+876 AKSANKPVVT
-885 LAVIR
+885 AVLR
-890 EIASRRVAAPA
+890 ELASRRVAPPA
-901 SLDGARVALR
+901 ALDAARQSLRA
-911 TLLASPDE
+911 LLADQDQ
-919 AISESSAAIA
+919 AVGASAAAVA

-940 ELAAVARRLVPVLA
+940 ELAATASRLLPVLA
-954 DTQAS
+954 DDKAS
-959 VESQVAAARVLVLLR
+959 AEAKVVAARVLVQLR
-974 DADPQVR
+974 DASPEVR
-981 PALAQ
+981 PALVQ
-986 ALGGSREAVSVAIAG
+986 ALAGSNEAVAVATAG
-1001 ALATSGDA
+1001 ALAASGDA
-1009 SVGKVLYAAFPKSA
+1009 SVGKMLYAAFPKSA
-1023 GTFRSTLFSAL
+1023 GSFRATLFSAL
-1034 VGRSEWAGLVLDA
+1034 VGRAEWAGLVLDA
-1047 LETKSLS
+1047 LEAKSLS
-1054 AMQLGPMQ
+1054 ALQLGPMQ
-1062 VSQLVRNPDEAVA
+1062 VSQLVRHPDEAVA
-1075 KRAAAV
+1075 KRAVAV
-1081 LTKLNAGSSP
+1081 LAKLNAGSSP
-1091 AKDDLVAK
+1091 AKDDIVSK
-1099 LRPEVE
+1099 LRAEVE
-1105 MPGDIAKGKEL
+1105 KPGDAAKGKEL
-1116 FAGVCQTC
+1116 FVAVCQTC
-1124 HKIGNVGNDFGPNL
+1124 HKVGNVGNDFGPNL
-1138 QGIGSHPAA
+1138 QGIGSHPPA
-1147 ELLVHIVDPNRMVDD
+1147 EMLVHIVDPNRMVDD

-1168 IKMKDGTQ
+1168 FKMKDGTQ

-1193 PGGLSAELKVT
+1193 PAGQSAELKVA
-1204 DIVSRERS
+1204 DIISRERS
-1212 PNSLMPEGFEALGAE
+1212 PNSLMPEGFESLGAE

-1255 LRAAFTASTSHG
+1255 LRAAFTASTNTG
-1267 LYANKES
+1267 LYASKEA

-1309 VLKGGAFPAAYSK
+1309 VLKGGNGKGVYSK
-1322 TLAQKVEIPVGSV
+1322 SFAQKVEIPVGSI

-1349 AHGDA
+1349 AHDA

-1370 KIFYGGVDFADYNG
+1370 KVFYGGRDFADYNG
-1384 TGDVPR
+1384 TGDVPG
-1390 SKSARQLLTGDG
+1390 SKSARQLLTGEG
-1402 RQVRTHWIPVESDEI
+1402 RQVRTLWIPVESDEI
-1417 IDKLVLSSADTE
+1417 IDKLVLSTVDTE
-1429 IAPTTVAVTIE
+1429 IAPTTVAITIE

-1445 NPPPGKDDGAP
+1445 NPPAGN
-1456 KAGKKGKGKAKAN
+1456 AGKKKAKAN
-1469 DGPSDLLPKDN
+1469 DGPSDLLPRDN

-1489 SFGPRKAG
+1489 QFGPRKAG
-1497 QLRVLVAGA
+1497 QLRVLFAGA

-1539 TLGLLPQADLFVF
+1539 TLALLPQADLFVF
-1552 SGNHAQFGTPEF
+1552 SGNHGQFGTPEF

-1617 KAEHPI
+1617 KPEHPI

-1631 VVNDESYN
+1631 VINDESYN

-1650 LGTIPRQD
+1650 LGTIPRQT

-1666 LPSVWTVRYPG
+1666 LPSVWTVKYPG
-1677 ARVVCIALGHDEK
+1677 AKVVCIALGHDEK

-1703 SLTWVSNK
+1703 SLTWVSQK